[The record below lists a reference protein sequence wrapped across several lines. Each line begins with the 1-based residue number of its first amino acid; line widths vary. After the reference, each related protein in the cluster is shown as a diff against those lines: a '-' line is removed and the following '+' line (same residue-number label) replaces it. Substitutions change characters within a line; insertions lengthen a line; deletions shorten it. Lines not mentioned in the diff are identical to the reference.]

1 MTFVPMQMA
10 YADSAF
16 SGGNGTMD
24 DPYLITSANDFK
36 QLATEV
42 NGGNNYSNTY
52 FKIPETVTETI
63 ELSTDDGYVPIG
75 NDTNQFEGTFDGGNH
90 TINLNLT
97 GERLVGLFGEGEEN
111 SNLCNIRTTGSVSM
125 TGYYAGGIVAN
136 MYGNVVNC
144 HNEASVTGYY
154 HVGGIVGISDN
165 SKYIINC
172 SNSGAIVG
180 NMNVGGIVGN
190 ISTLKVINCLNTGTV
205 QGSSCGGIAGYSG
218 LYSKIYNCINN
229 GLVTKKSDGNYIGG
243 LFGEKNGNNDAFGNC
258 YYNGTINSEI
268 GDFGRLTNNSEHYT
282 VRDFAKTSE
291 EIVSEDVLMSLNLY
305 ARANKPNDTQLLYWK
320 AENGIPVLTEE
331 EPVFPYTITNNQPNY
346 ITVAAN
352 AMADTSVEIKTD
364 KIPAYL
370 KLTKITVNDNE
381 IKANSDGKYIFT
393 MPKNDVTVDA
403 DFEFMLEKDSYDNYI
418 VSTDEELL
426 VLSKAV
432 NDGYEAGNVVLTA
445 DVTASTE
452 NGFEP
457 IGTNDNPYKG
467 NFNGKGHTVTLDITS
482 GTKYNSTVATGL
494 FGITSDAYIG
504 NLVIKGSVDGGDDT
518 SSYTG
523 ALVGIMKSK
532 RDLYNVYSEV
542 SVSGSGFVGGFIGY
556 AQGGVTFRNAV
567 NNGTVVQK
575 NTADDKKLV
584 GTFVGIGNYNYDT
597 AYYNSEKNSGVFCA
611 GYDND
616 ENKVT
621 TNIGSDIAKTTEELF
636 SDSTMDAL
644 NVNAQRREYMYWD
657 FVTENEIQTAKIVEK
672 CPVPVYEIYH
682 IYDEDI
688 IQTSAD
694 YSRAGKTIEVEVD
707 LYNDY
712 SNLINSVKE
721 IKVTDSKGKSIK
733 VTKTSDN
740 TYEFTMPKSQVNIQ
754 AICDYN
760 LTTDSEGVY
769 YISDADDLVAFA
781 RIVEAGQTDA
791 NAKVVAKSIN
801 YRDYSGYWAYSNVGL
816 IGKNAPYT
824 GTFDGNGAE
833 ITADCILFAET
844 DGAVI
849 KNVNINSH
857 VYNEKSAGI
866 VQVANNTS
874 IDNCDVYISLNYGIC
889 GGIAAEAYNSTITN
903 CCVTATGYIYE
914 FGGIVYSTSGNT
926 VIANC
931 VLKNSGVNVTSLY
944 GGIVGEACGKTEIY
958 NCANSDIFNS
968 RRSGGIVSYAE
979 MSGLTLENNMYY
991 EENDCYDV
999 YYDIEKDECISK
1011 MVDKDSTVSEQDA
1024 DGLYIPAKLN
1034 EYVRANPNQVKGTTL
1049 KTWGIDYNNEPSFA
1063 NNKNPELYLIKQSGV
1078 KADTLINGDYARGA
1092 LPGNKVTICGIAD
1105 SAVVAV
1111 TDVNGNDIKL
1121 TKNEDGYE
1129 FTMPKCDVTLSAVLD
1144 TGINETTVI
1153 DGKTYVVVKN
1163 ASDFVKAVKSIAD
1176 GNSELNVYIAENINL
1191 TAEELAEYPI
1201 YTDEMKQSYNGI
1213 FDGAGHTI
1221 TFDGLKQ
1228 SMLYYI
1234 GSEGIIKNI
1243 TVDGTISSIKSDSSD
1258 ETSVTE
1264 SIASGIAMAN
1274 NGQIVNCI
1282 NKADI
1287 SGIKAS
1293 GITIL
1298 NNGIVYNCMNKG
1310 DITGLKL
1317 AGAITCSNSSM
1328 VIIASNEGKII
1339 NQNENPSWNNM
1350 TGNDDDNG
1358 LLVQDFSSETDSSN
1372 KIEFAAT
1379 ANAIA
1384 EQIQLSDNLE
1394 FKISEDALKWSVSKT
1409 ELVFADDENIPY
1421 YMFLNNG
1428 VEQPYKQGETV
1439 EFTVD
1444 TSSFEEDLVISDITL
1459 KSQTGD
1465 LKIKVSPVEGK
1476 KDTFTFTMPNV
1487 MCRLVVKTEVK
1498 GIEKD
1503 EDGYCLVGTLDDLN
1517 KVKQTIDLGNNDINI
1532 KLTNNIVRYD
1542 GNPIGEY
1549 NGTFDGNGHSIT
1561 LAMND
1566 ESNDYQHYGLFEK
1579 LDTDAVVKNLTIN
1592 GSIKANVNYV
1602 GAVAGLCDGAIIN
1615 CVNNATVTNA
1625 LKDGVTG
1632 GIIGQNM
1639 LQKSPILI
1647 SNCVNNGEVNGYN
1660 VGGIIGY
1667 SAGYIY
1673 NFSKITDCVNNGKL
1687 NAENNGAGIIVV
1699 GSHCMVT
1706 NCVNNANINA
1716 NKNTGG
1722 IIGVV
1727 QYGTK
1732 AEIINCANNGSV
1744 VSKETAAGI
1753 ATTYGAITVKNCL
1766 NSGNVSGSLAS
1777 YAIAYCNNYYDD
1789 SINDFMILNS
1799 FYVQTNDVNTE
1810 IESSN
1815 IVIKNDLS
1823 KAVSESDI
1831 SSGYVAA
1838 MLNNGVTDGLNYWNV
1853 KNSNVVFADDESD
1866 LYYAIEIAPN
1876 ITGGTVTADKQ
1887 FAKAGETVTLTVTPE
1902 TEGKSAIIT
1911 GVELDENNS
1920 FVMPD
1925 RGVKI
1930 NAVFGDTFTGTEKND
1945 VIELEKNVEMDEIK
1959 LADYVKFENDAISR
1973 DFTFTL
1979 ADGNVLPDGLKLS
1992 YARISGTPKKAGTY
2006 TVVFDVTD
2014 NGSDMISSMALEPNK
2029 ALSNA
2034 QLTLTF
2040 RIAKIDEIEP
2050 IGKYKD
2056 KIDIKEKI
2064 TDENVVLTITPTD
2077 GTIDKIAT
2085 SKLYVAEYDGEG
2097 QLIGIKLGENQNVDG
2112 KLIITAESPKTDNF
2126 KLMLWDKTNN
2136 PIINAISDIH

>member
-1 MTFVPMQMA
+1 MA
-10 YADSAF
+10 
-16 SGGNGTMD
+16 
-24 DPYLITSANDFK
+24 K
-36 QLATEV
+36 
-42 NGGNNYSNTY
+42 
-52 FKIPETVTETI
+52 
-63 ELSTDDGYVPIG
+63 
-75 NDTNQFEGTFDGGNH
+75 
-90 TINLNLT
+90 
-97 GERLVGLFGEGEEN
+97 
-111 SNLCNIRTTGSVSM
+111 
-125 TGYYAGGIVAN
+125 
-136 MYGNVVNC
+136 
-144 HNEASVTGYY
+144 
-154 HVGGIVGISDN
+154 
-165 SKYIINC
+165 
-172 SNSGAIVG
+172 
-180 NMNVGGIVGN
+180 
-190 ISTLKVINCLNTGTV
+190 
-205 QGSSCGGIAGYSG
+205 
-218 LYSKIYNCINN
+218 
-229 GLVTKKSDGNYIGG
+229 
-243 LFGEKNGNNDAFGNC
+243 KNGNNDAFGNC

-305 ARANKPNDTQLLYWK
+305 ARANKPNNTQLLYWK

-426 VLSKAV
+426 ILSKAV

-575 NTADDKKLV
+575 NTADDKKSV

-721 IKVTDSKGKSIK
+721 IKVTDSKGKSVK

-740 TYEFTMPKSQVNIQ
+740 TYEFTMPK
-754 AICDYN
+754 
-760 LTTDSEGVY
+760 
-769 YISDADDLVAFA
+769 
-781 RIVEAGQTDA
+781 
-791 NAKVVAKSIN
+791 
-801 YRDYSGYWAYSNVGL
+801 
-816 IGKNAPYT
+816 
-824 GTFDGNGAE
+824 
-833 ITADCILFAET
+833 
-844 DGAVI
+844 
-849 KNVNINSH
+849 
-857 VYNEKSAGI
+857 
-866 VQVANNTS
+866 
-874 IDNCDVYISLNYGIC
+874 
-889 GGIAAEAYNSTITN
+889 
-903 CCVTATGYIYE
+903 
-914 FGGIVYSTSGNT
+914 
-926 VIANC
+926 
-931 VLKNSGVNVTSLY
+931 
-944 GGIVGEACGKTEIY
+944 
-958 NCANSDIFNS
+958 
-968 RRSGGIVSYAE
+968 
-979 MSGLTLENNMYY
+979 
-991 EENDCYDV
+991 
-999 YYDIEKDECISK
+999 
-1011 MVDKDSTVSEQDA
+1011 
-1024 DGLYIPAKLN
+1024 
-1034 EYVRANPNQVKGTTL
+1034 
-1049 KTWGIDYNNEPSFA
+1049 
-1063 NNKNPELYLIKQSGV
+1063 
-1078 KADTLINGDYARGA
+1078 
-1092 LPGNKVTICGIAD
+1092 
-1105 SAVVAV
+1105 
-1111 TDVNGNDIKL
+1111 
-1121 TKNEDGYE
+1121 
-1129 FTMPKCDVTLSAVLD
+1129 CDVTVSAVLD
-1144 TGINETTVI
+1144 TGISETTVI

-1191 TAEELAEYPI
+1191 TAEGLAEYPI

-1258 ETSVTE
+1258 ESSVTE
-1264 SIASGIAMAN
+1264 SMASGIAMAN

-1339 NQNENPSWNNM
+1339 NQNENSSWNNM

-1428 VEQPYKQGETV
+1428 VEEPYKQGETV

-1459 KSQTGD
+1459 EGQAGN

-1532 KLTNNIVRYD
+1532 KLTNNIVGYD

-1592 GSIKANVNYV
+1592 GSIKANANYV

-1632 GIIGQNM
+1632 GFIGQNL

-1667 SAGYIY
+1667 SAGYTY
-1673 NFSKITDCVNNGKL
+1673 NFSKITDCVNNGKV

-1716 NKNTGG
+1716 NKNAGG

-1766 NSGNVSGSLAS
+1766 NSGNISGSLAS

-1810 IESSN
+1810 TESSN

-1959 LADYVKFENDAISR
+1959 LADYVKFENDTISR

-2014 NGSDMISSMALEPNK
+2014 NGADMISSMALEPNK

>member
-1 MTFVPMQMA
+1 
-10 YADSAF
+10 
-16 SGGNGTMD
+16 
-24 DPYLITSANDFK
+24 
-36 QLATEV
+36 
-42 NGGNNYSNTY
+42 
-52 FKIPETVTETI
+52 
-63 ELSTDDGYVPIG
+63 
-75 NDTNQFEGTFDGGNH
+75 
-90 TINLNLT
+90 
-97 GERLVGLFGEGEEN
+97 
-111 SNLCNIRTTGSVSM
+111 
-125 TGYYAGGIVAN
+125 
-136 MYGNVVNC
+136 
-144 HNEASVTGYY
+144 
-154 HVGGIVGISDN
+154 
-165 SKYIINC
+165 
-172 SNSGAIVG
+172 
-180 NMNVGGIVGN
+180 
-190 ISTLKVINCLNTGTV
+190 
-205 QGSSCGGIAGYSG
+205 
-218 LYSKIYNCINN
+218 
-229 GLVTKKSDGNYIGG
+229 
-243 LFGEKNGNNDAFGNC
+243 
-258 YYNGTINSEI
+258 
-268 GDFGRLTNNSEHYT
+268 
-282 VRDFAKTSE
+282 
-291 EIVSEDVLMSLNLY
+291 
-305 ARANKPNDTQLLYWK
+305 
-320 AENGIPVLTEE
+320 
-331 EPVFPYTITNNQPNY
+331 
-346 ITVAAN
+346 
-352 AMADTSVEIKTD
+352 
-364 KIPAYL
+364 
-370 KLTKITVNDNE
+370 
-381 IKANSDGKYIFT
+381 
-393 MPKNDVTVDA
+393 
-403 DFEFMLEKDSYDNYI
+403 
-418 VSTDEELL
+418 
-426 VLSKAV
+426 
-432 NDGYEAGNVVLTA
+432 
-445 DVTASTE
+445 
-452 NGFEP
+452 
-457 IGTNDNPYKG
+457 
-467 NFNGKGHTVTLDITS
+467 
-482 GTKYNSTVATGL
+482 
-494 FGITSDAYIG
+494 
-504 NLVIKGSVDGGDDT
+504 
-518 SSYTG
+518 
-523 ALVGIMKSK
+523 
-532 RDLYNVYSEV
+532 
-542 SVSGSGFVGGFIGY
+542 
-556 AQGGVTFRNAV
+556 
-567 NNGTVVQK
+567 
-575 NTADDKKLV
+575 
-584 GTFVGIGNYNYDT
+584 
-597 AYYNSEKNSGVFCA
+597 
-611 GYDND
+611 
-616 ENKVT
+616 
-621 TNIGSDIAKTTEELF
+621 
-636 SDSTMDAL
+636 
-644 NVNAQRREYMYWD
+644 
-657 FVTENEIQTAKIVEK
+657 
-672 CPVPVYEIYH
+672 
-682 IYDEDI
+682 
-688 IQTSAD
+688 
-694 YSRAGKTIEVEVD
+694 
-707 LYNDY
+707 
-712 SNLINSVKE
+712 
-721 IKVTDSKGKSIK
+721 
-733 VTKTSDN
+733 
-740 TYEFTMPKSQVNIQ
+740 
-754 AICDYN
+754 
-760 LTTDSEGVY
+760 
-769 YISDADDLVAFA
+769 
-781 RIVEAGQTDA
+781 
-791 NAKVVAKSIN
+791 
-801 YRDYSGYWAYSNVGL
+801 
-816 IGKNAPYT
+816 
-824 GTFDGNGAE
+824 
-833 ITADCILFAET
+833 
-844 DGAVI
+844 
-849 KNVNINSH
+849 
-857 VYNEKSAGI
+857 
-866 VQVANNTS
+866 
-874 IDNCDVYISLNYGIC
+874 
-889 GGIAAEAYNSTITN
+889 
-903 CCVTATGYIYE
+903 
-914 FGGIVYSTSGNT
+914 
-926 VIANC
+926 
-931 VLKNSGVNVTSLY
+931 
-944 GGIVGEACGKTEIY
+944 
-958 NCANSDIFNS
+958 
-968 RRSGGIVSYAE
+968 
-979 MSGLTLENNMYY
+979 
-991 EENDCYDV
+991 
-999 YYDIEKDECISK
+999 
-1011 MVDKDSTVSEQDA
+1011 MVDKDSTVREQDA

-1034 EYVRANPNQVKGTTL
+1034 EYVRANPSQVKGTTL
-1049 KTWGIDYNNEPSFA
+1049 KTWGVDYNNEPCFA
-1063 NNKNPELYLIKQSGV
+1063 NNKNPEFYLIKQSGV

-1092 LPGNKVTICGIAD
+1092 LPGYKVTVCGIAD
-1105 SAVVAV
+1105 GAVVAV

-1121 TKNEDGYE
+1121 TTNENGYE
-1129 FTMPKCDVTLSAVLD
+1129 FTMPKCDVTVSTVLD
-1144 TGINETTVI
+1144 TGISETTVI

-1339 NQNENPSWNNM
+1339 NQNESSNWNNM

-1358 LLVQDFSSETDSSN
+1358 LLVQDFSSETDSSK

-1465 LKIKVSPVEGK
+1465 LKIKVSPVEEK

-1532 KLTNNIVRYD
+1532 KLTNNIVGYD

-1549 NGTFDGNGHSIT
+1549 NGTFDGNGHLIT

-1592 GSIKANVNYV
+1592 GSIKANANYV

-1632 GIIGQNM
+1632 GFIGQNL

-1647 SNCVNNGEVNGYN
+1647 SNCVNKGEVNGYN
-1660 VGGIIGY
+1660 V
-1667 SAGYIY
+1667 
-1673 NFSKITDCVNNGKL
+1673 
-1687 NAENNGAGIIVV
+1687 
-1699 GSHCMVT
+1699 
-1706 NCVNNANINA
+1706 
-1716 NKNTGG
+1716 GG

-1766 NSGNVSGSLAS
+1766 NSGNVSGSLVS

-1799 FYVQTNDVNTE
+1799 FYVQTTDVNTE

-1831 SSGYVAA
+1831 SSGCVTA
-1838 MLNNGVTDGLNYWNV
+1838 MLNNGVTDGLNYWDV
-1853 KNSNVVFADDESD
+1853 KNSKVVFADDESE

-1925 RGVKI
+1925 RGLKI

-2014 NGSDMISSMALEPNK
+2014 NGADMISSMALEPNK

-2050 IGKYKD
+2050 IGNYKD

-2097 QLIGIKLGENQNVDG
+2097 QLTGIKLGENQNVDG

>member
-1 MTFVPMQMA
+1 MA
-10 YADSAF
+10 
-16 SGGNGTMD
+16 
-24 DPYLITSANDFK
+24 K
-36 QLATEV
+36 
-42 NGGNNYSNTY
+42 
-52 FKIPETVTETI
+52 
-63 ELSTDDGYVPIG
+63 
-75 NDTNQFEGTFDGGNH
+75 
-90 TINLNLT
+90 
-97 GERLVGLFGEGEEN
+97 
-111 SNLCNIRTTGSVSM
+111 
-125 TGYYAGGIVAN
+125 
-136 MYGNVVNC
+136 
-144 HNEASVTGYY
+144 
-154 HVGGIVGISDN
+154 
-165 SKYIINC
+165 
-172 SNSGAIVG
+172 
-180 NMNVGGIVGN
+180 
-190 ISTLKVINCLNTGTV
+190 
-205 QGSSCGGIAGYSG
+205 
-218 LYSKIYNCINN
+218 
-229 GLVTKKSDGNYIGG
+229 
-243 LFGEKNGNNDAFGNC
+243 KNGNNDAFGNC

-426 VLSKAV
+426 ILSKAV

-575 NTADDKKLV
+575 NTADDKKSV

-721 IKVTDSKGKSIK
+721 IKVTDSKGKSVK

-740 TYEFTMPKSQVNIQ
+740 TYEFTMPK
-754 AICDYN
+754 
-760 LTTDSEGVY
+760 
-769 YISDADDLVAFA
+769 
-781 RIVEAGQTDA
+781 
-791 NAKVVAKSIN
+791 
-801 YRDYSGYWAYSNVGL
+801 
-816 IGKNAPYT
+816 
-824 GTFDGNGAE
+824 
-833 ITADCILFAET
+833 
-844 DGAVI
+844 
-849 KNVNINSH
+849 
-857 VYNEKSAGI
+857 
-866 VQVANNTS
+866 
-874 IDNCDVYISLNYGIC
+874 
-889 GGIAAEAYNSTITN
+889 
-903 CCVTATGYIYE
+903 
-914 FGGIVYSTSGNT
+914 
-926 VIANC
+926 
-931 VLKNSGVNVTSLY
+931 
-944 GGIVGEACGKTEIY
+944 
-958 NCANSDIFNS
+958 
-968 RRSGGIVSYAE
+968 
-979 MSGLTLENNMYY
+979 
-991 EENDCYDV
+991 
-999 YYDIEKDECISK
+999 
-1011 MVDKDSTVSEQDA
+1011 
-1024 DGLYIPAKLN
+1024 
-1034 EYVRANPNQVKGTTL
+1034 
-1049 KTWGIDYNNEPSFA
+1049 
-1063 NNKNPELYLIKQSGV
+1063 
-1078 KADTLINGDYARGA
+1078 
-1092 LPGNKVTICGIAD
+1092 
-1105 SAVVAV
+1105 
-1111 TDVNGNDIKL
+1111 
-1121 TKNEDGYE
+1121 
-1129 FTMPKCDVTLSAVLD
+1129 CDVTVSAVLD
-1144 TGINETTVI
+1144 TGISETTVI

-1191 TAEELAEYPI
+1191 TAEGLAEYPI

-1339 NQNENPSWNNM
+1339 NQNENSSWNNM

-1428 VEQPYKQGETV
+1428 VEEPYKQGETV

-1459 KSQTGD
+1459 EGQAGN

-1532 KLTNNIVRYD
+1532 KLTNNIVGYD

-1592 GSIKANVNYV
+1592 GSIKANANYV

-1632 GIIGQNM
+1632 GFIGQNL

-1667 SAGYIY
+1667 SAGYTY

-1716 NKNTGG
+1716 NKNAGG

-1766 NSGNVSGSLAS
+1766 NSGNISGSLAS

-1810 IESSN
+1810 TESSN

-1959 LADYVKFENDAISR
+1959 LADYVKFENDTISR

-2014 NGSDMISSMALEPNK
+2014 NGADMISSMALEPNK

>member
-1 MTFVPMQMA
+1 MA
-10 YADSAF
+10 
-16 SGGNGTMD
+16 
-24 DPYLITSANDFK
+24 K
-36 QLATEV
+36 
-42 NGGNNYSNTY
+42 
-52 FKIPETVTETI
+52 
-63 ELSTDDGYVPIG
+63 
-75 NDTNQFEGTFDGGNH
+75 
-90 TINLNLT
+90 
-97 GERLVGLFGEGEEN
+97 
-111 SNLCNIRTTGSVSM
+111 
-125 TGYYAGGIVAN
+125 
-136 MYGNVVNC
+136 
-144 HNEASVTGYY
+144 
-154 HVGGIVGISDN
+154 
-165 SKYIINC
+165 
-172 SNSGAIVG
+172 
-180 NMNVGGIVGN
+180 
-190 ISTLKVINCLNTGTV
+190 
-205 QGSSCGGIAGYSG
+205 
-218 LYSKIYNCINN
+218 
-229 GLVTKKSDGNYIGG
+229 
-243 LFGEKNGNNDAFGNC
+243 KNGNNDAFGNC

-426 VLSKAV
+426 ILSKAV

-575 NTADDKKLV
+575 NTADDKKSV

-721 IKVTDSKGKSIK
+721 IKVTDSKGKSVK

-740 TYEFTMPKSQVNIQ
+740 TYEFTMPK
-754 AICDYN
+754 
-760 LTTDSEGVY
+760 
-769 YISDADDLVAFA
+769 
-781 RIVEAGQTDA
+781 
-791 NAKVVAKSIN
+791 
-801 YRDYSGYWAYSNVGL
+801 
-816 IGKNAPYT
+816 
-824 GTFDGNGAE
+824 
-833 ITADCILFAET
+833 
-844 DGAVI
+844 
-849 KNVNINSH
+849 
-857 VYNEKSAGI
+857 
-866 VQVANNTS
+866 
-874 IDNCDVYISLNYGIC
+874 
-889 GGIAAEAYNSTITN
+889 
-903 CCVTATGYIYE
+903 
-914 FGGIVYSTSGNT
+914 
-926 VIANC
+926 
-931 VLKNSGVNVTSLY
+931 
-944 GGIVGEACGKTEIY
+944 
-958 NCANSDIFNS
+958 
-968 RRSGGIVSYAE
+968 
-979 MSGLTLENNMYY
+979 
-991 EENDCYDV
+991 
-999 YYDIEKDECISK
+999 
-1011 MVDKDSTVSEQDA
+1011 
-1024 DGLYIPAKLN
+1024 
-1034 EYVRANPNQVKGTTL
+1034 
-1049 KTWGIDYNNEPSFA
+1049 
-1063 NNKNPELYLIKQSGV
+1063 
-1078 KADTLINGDYARGA
+1078 
-1092 LPGNKVTICGIAD
+1092 
-1105 SAVVAV
+1105 
-1111 TDVNGNDIKL
+1111 
-1121 TKNEDGYE
+1121 
-1129 FTMPKCDVTLSAVLD
+1129 CDVTVSAVLD
-1144 TGINETTVI
+1144 TGISETTVI

-1191 TAEELAEYPI
+1191 TAEGLAEYPI

-1339 NQNENPSWNNM
+1339 NQNENSSWNNM
-1350 TGNDDDNG
+1350 TGGDDDNG

-1409 ELVFADDENIPY
+1409 ELVFADDENVPY

-1444 TSSFEEDLVISDITL
+1444 TSSFEEDFAISDITL

-1532 KLTNNIVRYD
+1532 KLTNNIVGYD

-1592 GSIKANVNYV
+1592 GSIKANANYV

-1667 SAGYIY
+1667 SAGYTY

-1753 ATTYGAITVKNCL
+1753 ATTYEAITVKNCL

-1810 IESSN
+1810 TESSN

-1838 MLNNGVTDGLNYWNV
+1838 MLNNGITDGLNYWDV
-1853 KNSNVVFADDESD
+1853 KNSKVVFADDESE
-1866 LYYAIEIAPN
+1866 LYYAIEITPN

>member
-1 MTFVPMQMA
+1 
-10 YADSAF
+10 
-16 SGGNGTMD
+16 
-24 DPYLITSANDFK
+24 
-36 QLATEV
+36 
-42 NGGNNYSNTY
+42 
-52 FKIPETVTETI
+52 
-63 ELSTDDGYVPIG
+63 
-75 NDTNQFEGTFDGGNH
+75 
-90 TINLNLT
+90 
-97 GERLVGLFGEGEEN
+97 
-111 SNLCNIRTTGSVSM
+111 
-125 TGYYAGGIVAN
+125 
-136 MYGNVVNC
+136 
-144 HNEASVTGYY
+144 
-154 HVGGIVGISDN
+154 
-165 SKYIINC
+165 
-172 SNSGAIVG
+172 
-180 NMNVGGIVGN
+180 
-190 ISTLKVINCLNTGTV
+190 
-205 QGSSCGGIAGYSG
+205 
-218 LYSKIYNCINN
+218 
-229 GLVTKKSDGNYIGG
+229 
-243 LFGEKNGNNDAFGNC
+243 
-258 YYNGTINSEI
+258 
-268 GDFGRLTNNSEHYT
+268 
-282 VRDFAKTSE
+282 
-291 EIVSEDVLMSLNLY
+291 MSLNLY

-426 VLSKAV
+426 ILSKAV

-575 NTADDKKLV
+575 NTADDKKSV

-721 IKVTDSKGKSIK
+721 IKVTDSKGKSVK

-740 TYEFTMPKSQVNIQ
+740 TYEFTMPK
-754 AICDYN
+754 
-760 LTTDSEGVY
+760 
-769 YISDADDLVAFA
+769 
-781 RIVEAGQTDA
+781 
-791 NAKVVAKSIN
+791 
-801 YRDYSGYWAYSNVGL
+801 
-816 IGKNAPYT
+816 
-824 GTFDGNGAE
+824 
-833 ITADCILFAET
+833 
-844 DGAVI
+844 
-849 KNVNINSH
+849 
-857 VYNEKSAGI
+857 
-866 VQVANNTS
+866 
-874 IDNCDVYISLNYGIC
+874 
-889 GGIAAEAYNSTITN
+889 
-903 CCVTATGYIYE
+903 
-914 FGGIVYSTSGNT
+914 
-926 VIANC
+926 
-931 VLKNSGVNVTSLY
+931 
-944 GGIVGEACGKTEIY
+944 
-958 NCANSDIFNS
+958 
-968 RRSGGIVSYAE
+968 
-979 MSGLTLENNMYY
+979 
-991 EENDCYDV
+991 
-999 YYDIEKDECISK
+999 
-1011 MVDKDSTVSEQDA
+1011 
-1024 DGLYIPAKLN
+1024 
-1034 EYVRANPNQVKGTTL
+1034 
-1049 KTWGIDYNNEPSFA
+1049 
-1063 NNKNPELYLIKQSGV
+1063 
-1078 KADTLINGDYARGA
+1078 
-1092 LPGNKVTICGIAD
+1092 
-1105 SAVVAV
+1105 
-1111 TDVNGNDIKL
+1111 
-1121 TKNEDGYE
+1121 
-1129 FTMPKCDVTLSAVLD
+1129 CDVTVSAVLD
-1144 TGINETTVI
+1144 TGISETTVI

-1258 ETSVTE
+1258 ETSVTA

-1339 NQNENPSWNNM
+1339 NQNENSSWNNM

-1444 TSSFEEDLVISDITL
+1444 TSSFEEDLVISNITL
-1459 KSQTGD
+1459 EGQAGN

-1503 EDGYCLVGTLDDLN
+1503 KDGYCLVGTLDDLN

-1532 KLTNNIVRYD
+1532 KLTNNIVGYD

-1592 GSIKANVNYV
+1592 GSIKVNANYV

-1632 GIIGQNM
+1632 GFIGQNM

-1647 SNCVNNGEVNGYN
+1647 SNCANNGEVNGYN

-1667 SAGYIY
+1667 SAGYTY
-1673 NFSKITDCVNNGKL
+1673 NFSKITDCVNNGKV

-1716 NKNTGG
+1716 NKNAGG

-1799 FYVQTNDVNTE
+1799 FYVQTTDVNTE

-1838 MLNNGVTDGLNYWNV
+1838 MLNNGVTDGLNYWDV
-1853 KNSNVVFADDESD
+1853 KNSKVVFADDESE
-1866 LYYAIEIAPN
+1866 LYYAIEITPN

-1887 FAKAGETVTLTVTPE
+1887 FAKAGEMVTLTVTPE

-1959 LADYVKFENDAISR
+1959 LADYVKFENDTISR

-2014 NGSDMISSMALEPNK
+2014 NGADMISSMALEPNK

-2112 KLIITAESPKTDNF
+2112 KLIITVESPKTDNF

>member
-1 MTFVPMQMA
+1 MA
-10 YADSAF
+10 
-16 SGGNGTMD
+16 
-24 DPYLITSANDFK
+24 K
-36 QLATEV
+36 
-42 NGGNNYSNTY
+42 
-52 FKIPETVTETI
+52 
-63 ELSTDDGYVPIG
+63 
-75 NDTNQFEGTFDGGNH
+75 
-90 TINLNLT
+90 
-97 GERLVGLFGEGEEN
+97 
-111 SNLCNIRTTGSVSM
+111 
-125 TGYYAGGIVAN
+125 
-136 MYGNVVNC
+136 
-144 HNEASVTGYY
+144 
-154 HVGGIVGISDN
+154 
-165 SKYIINC
+165 
-172 SNSGAIVG
+172 
-180 NMNVGGIVGN
+180 
-190 ISTLKVINCLNTGTV
+190 
-205 QGSSCGGIAGYSG
+205 
-218 LYSKIYNCINN
+218 
-229 GLVTKKSDGNYIGG
+229 
-243 LFGEKNGNNDAFGNC
+243 KNGNNDAFGNC

-426 VLSKAV
+426 ILSKAV

-575 NTADDKKLV
+575 NTADDKKSV

-721 IKVTDSKGKSIK
+721 IKVTDSKGKSVK

-740 TYEFTMPKSQVNIQ
+740 TYEFTMPK
-754 AICDYN
+754 
-760 LTTDSEGVY
+760 
-769 YISDADDLVAFA
+769 
-781 RIVEAGQTDA
+781 
-791 NAKVVAKSIN
+791 
-801 YRDYSGYWAYSNVGL
+801 
-816 IGKNAPYT
+816 
-824 GTFDGNGAE
+824 
-833 ITADCILFAET
+833 
-844 DGAVI
+844 
-849 KNVNINSH
+849 
-857 VYNEKSAGI
+857 
-866 VQVANNTS
+866 
-874 IDNCDVYISLNYGIC
+874 
-889 GGIAAEAYNSTITN
+889 
-903 CCVTATGYIYE
+903 
-914 FGGIVYSTSGNT
+914 
-926 VIANC
+926 
-931 VLKNSGVNVTSLY
+931 
-944 GGIVGEACGKTEIY
+944 
-958 NCANSDIFNS
+958 
-968 RRSGGIVSYAE
+968 
-979 MSGLTLENNMYY
+979 
-991 EENDCYDV
+991 
-999 YYDIEKDECISK
+999 
-1011 MVDKDSTVSEQDA
+1011 
-1024 DGLYIPAKLN
+1024 
-1034 EYVRANPNQVKGTTL
+1034 
-1049 KTWGIDYNNEPSFA
+1049 
-1063 NNKNPELYLIKQSGV
+1063 
-1078 KADTLINGDYARGA
+1078 
-1092 LPGNKVTICGIAD
+1092 
-1105 SAVVAV
+1105 
-1111 TDVNGNDIKL
+1111 
-1121 TKNEDGYE
+1121 
-1129 FTMPKCDVTLSAVLD
+1129 CDVTVSAVLD
-1144 TGINETTVI
+1144 TGISETTVI

-1191 TAEELAEYPI
+1191 TAEGLAEYPI

-1339 NQNENPSWNNM
+1339 NQNENSSWNNM
-1350 TGNDDDNG
+1350 TGGDDDNG

-1409 ELVFADDENIPY
+1409 ELVFADDENVPY

-1444 TSSFEEDLVISDITL
+1444 TSSFEEDFAISDITL

-1532 KLTNNIVRYD
+1532 KLTNNIVGYD

-1592 GSIKANVNYV
+1592 GSIKANANYV

-1667 SAGYIY
+1667 SAGYTY
-1673 NFSKITDCVNNGKL
+1673 NFSKITDCVNNGKV

-1716 NKNTGG
+1716 NKNAGG

-1766 NSGNVSGSLAS
+1766 NSGNISGSLAS

-1810 IESSN
+1810 TESSN

-1959 LADYVKFENDAISR
+1959 LADYVKFENDTISR

-2014 NGSDMISSMALEPNK
+2014 NGADMISSMALEPNK

>member
-1 MTFVPMQMA
+1 MA
-10 YADSAF
+10 
-16 SGGNGTMD
+16 
-24 DPYLITSANDFK
+24 K
-36 QLATEV
+36 
-42 NGGNNYSNTY
+42 
-52 FKIPETVTETI
+52 
-63 ELSTDDGYVPIG
+63 
-75 NDTNQFEGTFDGGNH
+75 
-90 TINLNLT
+90 
-97 GERLVGLFGEGEEN
+97 
-111 SNLCNIRTTGSVSM
+111 
-125 TGYYAGGIVAN
+125 
-136 MYGNVVNC
+136 
-144 HNEASVTGYY
+144 
-154 HVGGIVGISDN
+154 
-165 SKYIINC
+165 
-172 SNSGAIVG
+172 
-180 NMNVGGIVGN
+180 
-190 ISTLKVINCLNTGTV
+190 
-205 QGSSCGGIAGYSG
+205 
-218 LYSKIYNCINN
+218 
-229 GLVTKKSDGNYIGG
+229 
-243 LFGEKNGNNDAFGNC
+243 KNGNNDAFGNC

-426 VLSKAV
+426 ILSKAV

-575 NTADDKKLV
+575 NTADDKKSV

-721 IKVTDSKGKSIK
+721 IKVTDSKGKSVK

-740 TYEFTMPKSQVNIQ
+740 TYEFTMPK
-754 AICDYN
+754 
-760 LTTDSEGVY
+760 
-769 YISDADDLVAFA
+769 
-781 RIVEAGQTDA
+781 
-791 NAKVVAKSIN
+791 
-801 YRDYSGYWAYSNVGL
+801 
-816 IGKNAPYT
+816 
-824 GTFDGNGAE
+824 
-833 ITADCILFAET
+833 
-844 DGAVI
+844 
-849 KNVNINSH
+849 
-857 VYNEKSAGI
+857 
-866 VQVANNTS
+866 
-874 IDNCDVYISLNYGIC
+874 
-889 GGIAAEAYNSTITN
+889 
-903 CCVTATGYIYE
+903 
-914 FGGIVYSTSGNT
+914 
-926 VIANC
+926 
-931 VLKNSGVNVTSLY
+931 
-944 GGIVGEACGKTEIY
+944 
-958 NCANSDIFNS
+958 
-968 RRSGGIVSYAE
+968 
-979 MSGLTLENNMYY
+979 
-991 EENDCYDV
+991 
-999 YYDIEKDECISK
+999 
-1011 MVDKDSTVSEQDA
+1011 
-1024 DGLYIPAKLN
+1024 
-1034 EYVRANPNQVKGTTL
+1034 
-1049 KTWGIDYNNEPSFA
+1049 
-1063 NNKNPELYLIKQSGV
+1063 
-1078 KADTLINGDYARGA
+1078 
-1092 LPGNKVTICGIAD
+1092 
-1105 SAVVAV
+1105 
-1111 TDVNGNDIKL
+1111 
-1121 TKNEDGYE
+1121 
-1129 FTMPKCDVTLSAVLD
+1129 CDVTVSAVLD
-1144 TGINETTVI
+1144 TGISETTVI

-1176 GNSELNVYIAENINL
+1176 GNSELNVYIAENIKL
-1191 TAEELAEYPI
+1191 MAEKLAEYPI

-1258 ETSVTE
+1258 ESSVTE
-1264 SIASGIAMAN
+1264 SMASGIAMAN

-1339 NQNENPSWNNM
+1339 NQNENSSWNNM

-1428 VEQPYKQGETV
+1428 VEEPYKQGETV

-1459 KSQTGD
+1459 EGQAGN

-1532 KLTNNIVRYD
+1532 KLTNNIVGYD

-1592 GSIKANVNYV
+1592 GSIKANANYV

-1632 GIIGQNM
+1632 GFIGQNL

-1667 SAGYIY
+1667 SAGYTY
-1673 NFSKITDCVNNGKL
+1673 NFSKITDCVNNGKV

-1716 NKNTGG
+1716 NKNAGG

-1766 NSGNVSGSLAS
+1766 NSGNISGSLAS

-1810 IESSN
+1810 TESSN

-1838 MLNNGVTDGLNYWNV
+1838 MLNNGVTDGLNY
-1853 KNSNVVFADDESD
+1853 
-1866 LYYAIEIAPN
+1866 
-1876 ITGGTVTADKQ
+1876 
-1887 FAKAGETVTLTVTPE
+1887 
-1902 TEGKSAIIT
+1902 
-1911 GVELDENNS
+1911 
-1920 FVMPD
+1920 
-1925 RGVKI
+1925 
-1930 NAVFGDTFTGTEKND
+1930 
-1945 VIELEKNVEMDEIK
+1945 
-1959 LADYVKFENDAISR
+1959 
-1973 DFTFTL
+1973 
-1979 ADGNVLPDGLKLS
+1979 
-1992 YARISGTPKKAGTY
+1992 
-2006 TVVFDVTD
+2006 
-2014 NGSDMISSMALEPNK
+2014 
-2029 ALSNA
+2029 
-2034 QLTLTF
+2034 
-2040 RIAKIDEIEP
+2040 
-2050 IGKYKD
+2050 
-2056 KIDIKEKI
+2056 
-2064 TDENVVLTITPTD
+2064 
-2077 GTIDKIAT
+2077 
-2085 SKLYVAEYDGEG
+2085 
-2097 QLIGIKLGENQNVDG
+2097 
-2112 KLIITAESPKTDNF
+2112 
-2126 KLMLWDKTNN
+2126 
-2136 PIINAISDIH
+2136 

>member
-1 MTFVPMQMA
+1 MA
-10 YADSAF
+10 
-16 SGGNGTMD
+16 
-24 DPYLITSANDFK
+24 K
-36 QLATEV
+36 
-42 NGGNNYSNTY
+42 
-52 FKIPETVTETI
+52 
-63 ELSTDDGYVPIG
+63 
-75 NDTNQFEGTFDGGNH
+75 
-90 TINLNLT
+90 
-97 GERLVGLFGEGEEN
+97 
-111 SNLCNIRTTGSVSM
+111 
-125 TGYYAGGIVAN
+125 
-136 MYGNVVNC
+136 
-144 HNEASVTGYY
+144 
-154 HVGGIVGISDN
+154 
-165 SKYIINC
+165 
-172 SNSGAIVG
+172 
-180 NMNVGGIVGN
+180 
-190 ISTLKVINCLNTGTV
+190 
-205 QGSSCGGIAGYSG
+205 
-218 LYSKIYNCINN
+218 
-229 GLVTKKSDGNYIGG
+229 
-243 LFGEKNGNNDAFGNC
+243 KNGNNDAFGNC

-426 VLSKAV
+426 ILSKAV

-575 NTADDKKLV
+575 NTADDKKSV

-721 IKVTDSKGKSIK
+721 IKVTDSKGKSVK

-740 TYEFTMPKSQVNIQ
+740 TYEFTMPK
-754 AICDYN
+754 
-760 LTTDSEGVY
+760 
-769 YISDADDLVAFA
+769 
-781 RIVEAGQTDA
+781 
-791 NAKVVAKSIN
+791 
-801 YRDYSGYWAYSNVGL
+801 
-816 IGKNAPYT
+816 
-824 GTFDGNGAE
+824 
-833 ITADCILFAET
+833 
-844 DGAVI
+844 
-849 KNVNINSH
+849 
-857 VYNEKSAGI
+857 
-866 VQVANNTS
+866 
-874 IDNCDVYISLNYGIC
+874 
-889 GGIAAEAYNSTITN
+889 
-903 CCVTATGYIYE
+903 
-914 FGGIVYSTSGNT
+914 
-926 VIANC
+926 
-931 VLKNSGVNVTSLY
+931 
-944 GGIVGEACGKTEIY
+944 
-958 NCANSDIFNS
+958 
-968 RRSGGIVSYAE
+968 
-979 MSGLTLENNMYY
+979 
-991 EENDCYDV
+991 
-999 YYDIEKDECISK
+999 
-1011 MVDKDSTVSEQDA
+1011 
-1024 DGLYIPAKLN
+1024 
-1034 EYVRANPNQVKGTTL
+1034 
-1049 KTWGIDYNNEPSFA
+1049 
-1063 NNKNPELYLIKQSGV
+1063 
-1078 KADTLINGDYARGA
+1078 
-1092 LPGNKVTICGIAD
+1092 
-1105 SAVVAV
+1105 
-1111 TDVNGNDIKL
+1111 
-1121 TKNEDGYE
+1121 
-1129 FTMPKCDVTLSAVLD
+1129 CDVTVSAVLD
-1144 TGINETTVI
+1144 TGISETTVI

-1191 TAEELAEYPI
+1191 TAEGLAEYPI

-1258 ETSVTE
+1258 ESSVTE
-1264 SIASGIAMAN
+1264 SMASGIAMAN

-1339 NQNENPSWNNM
+1339 NQNENSSWNNM

-1428 VEQPYKQGETV
+1428 VEEPYKQGETV

-1459 KSQTGD
+1459 EGQAGN

-1532 KLTNNIVRYD
+1532 KLTNNIVGYD

-1592 GSIKANVNYV
+1592 GSIKANANYV

-1632 GIIGQNM
+1632 GFIGQNL

-1667 SAGYIY
+1667 SAGYTY
-1673 NFSKITDCVNNGKL
+1673 NFSKITDCVNNGKV

-1716 NKNTGG
+1716 NKNAGG

-1766 NSGNVSGSLAS
+1766 NSGNISGSLAS

-1810 IESSN
+1810 TESSN

-1959 LADYVKFENDAISR
+1959 LADYVKFENDTISR

-2014 NGSDMISSMALEPNK
+2014 NGADMISSMALEPNK

>member
-1 MTFVPMQMA
+1 MA
-10 YADSAF
+10 
-16 SGGNGTMD
+16 
-24 DPYLITSANDFK
+24 K
-36 QLATEV
+36 
-42 NGGNNYSNTY
+42 
-52 FKIPETVTETI
+52 
-63 ELSTDDGYVPIG
+63 
-75 NDTNQFEGTFDGGNH
+75 
-90 TINLNLT
+90 
-97 GERLVGLFGEGEEN
+97 
-111 SNLCNIRTTGSVSM
+111 
-125 TGYYAGGIVAN
+125 
-136 MYGNVVNC
+136 
-144 HNEASVTGYY
+144 
-154 HVGGIVGISDN
+154 
-165 SKYIINC
+165 
-172 SNSGAIVG
+172 
-180 NMNVGGIVGN
+180 
-190 ISTLKVINCLNTGTV
+190 
-205 QGSSCGGIAGYSG
+205 
-218 LYSKIYNCINN
+218 
-229 GLVTKKSDGNYIGG
+229 
-243 LFGEKNGNNDAFGNC
+243 KNGNNDAFGNC

-426 VLSKAV
+426 ILSKAV

-575 NTADDKKLV
+575 NTADDKKSV

-721 IKVTDSKGKSIK
+721 IKVTDSKGKSVK

-740 TYEFTMPKSQVNIQ
+740 TYEFTMPK
-754 AICDYN
+754 
-760 LTTDSEGVY
+760 
-769 YISDADDLVAFA
+769 
-781 RIVEAGQTDA
+781 
-791 NAKVVAKSIN
+791 
-801 YRDYSGYWAYSNVGL
+801 
-816 IGKNAPYT
+816 
-824 GTFDGNGAE
+824 
-833 ITADCILFAET
+833 
-844 DGAVI
+844 
-849 KNVNINSH
+849 
-857 VYNEKSAGI
+857 
-866 VQVANNTS
+866 
-874 IDNCDVYISLNYGIC
+874 
-889 GGIAAEAYNSTITN
+889 
-903 CCVTATGYIYE
+903 
-914 FGGIVYSTSGNT
+914 
-926 VIANC
+926 
-931 VLKNSGVNVTSLY
+931 
-944 GGIVGEACGKTEIY
+944 
-958 NCANSDIFNS
+958 
-968 RRSGGIVSYAE
+968 
-979 MSGLTLENNMYY
+979 
-991 EENDCYDV
+991 
-999 YYDIEKDECISK
+999 
-1011 MVDKDSTVSEQDA
+1011 
-1024 DGLYIPAKLN
+1024 
-1034 EYVRANPNQVKGTTL
+1034 
-1049 KTWGIDYNNEPSFA
+1049 
-1063 NNKNPELYLIKQSGV
+1063 
-1078 KADTLINGDYARGA
+1078 
-1092 LPGNKVTICGIAD
+1092 
-1105 SAVVAV
+1105 
-1111 TDVNGNDIKL
+1111 
-1121 TKNEDGYE
+1121 
-1129 FTMPKCDVTLSAVLD
+1129 CDVTVSAVLD
-1144 TGINETTVI
+1144 TGISETTVI

-1191 TAEELAEYPI
+1191 TAEGLAEYPI

-1258 ETSVTE
+1258 EPSVTE
-1264 SIASGIAMAN
+1264 SMASGIAMAN

-1339 NQNENPSWNNM
+1339 NQNENSSWNNM

-1428 VEQPYKQGETV
+1428 VEEPYKQGETV

-1459 KSQTGD
+1459 EGQAGN

-1532 KLTNNIVRYD
+1532 KLTNNIVGYD

-1592 GSIKANVNYV
+1592 GSIKANANYV

-1632 GIIGQNM
+1632 GFIGQNL

-1667 SAGYIY
+1667 SAGYTY
-1673 NFSKITDCVNNGKL
+1673 NFSKITDCVNNGKV

-1716 NKNTGG
+1716 NKNAGG

-1766 NSGNVSGSLAS
+1766 NSGNISGSLAS

-1810 IESSN
+1810 TESSN

-1959 LADYVKFENDAISR
+1959 LADYVKFENDTISR

-2014 NGSDMISSMALEPNK
+2014 NGADMISSMALEPNK

>member
-1 MTFVPMQMA
+1 MA
-10 YADSAF
+10 
-16 SGGNGTMD
+16 
-24 DPYLITSANDFK
+24 K
-36 QLATEV
+36 
-42 NGGNNYSNTY
+42 
-52 FKIPETVTETI
+52 
-63 ELSTDDGYVPIG
+63 
-75 NDTNQFEGTFDGGNH
+75 
-90 TINLNLT
+90 
-97 GERLVGLFGEGEEN
+97 
-111 SNLCNIRTTGSVSM
+111 
-125 TGYYAGGIVAN
+125 
-136 MYGNVVNC
+136 
-144 HNEASVTGYY
+144 
-154 HVGGIVGISDN
+154 
-165 SKYIINC
+165 
-172 SNSGAIVG
+172 
-180 NMNVGGIVGN
+180 
-190 ISTLKVINCLNTGTV
+190 
-205 QGSSCGGIAGYSG
+205 
-218 LYSKIYNCINN
+218 
-229 GLVTKKSDGNYIGG
+229 
-243 LFGEKNGNNDAFGNC
+243 KNGNNDAFGNC

-418 VSTDEELL
+418 VSSDEELL
-426 VLSKAV
+426 ILSKAV

-575 NTADDKKLV
+575 NTADDKKSV

-721 IKVTDSKGKSIK
+721 IKVTDSKGKSVK

-740 TYEFTMPKSQVNIQ
+740 TYEFTMPK
-754 AICDYN
+754 
-760 LTTDSEGVY
+760 
-769 YISDADDLVAFA
+769 
-781 RIVEAGQTDA
+781 
-791 NAKVVAKSIN
+791 
-801 YRDYSGYWAYSNVGL
+801 
-816 IGKNAPYT
+816 
-824 GTFDGNGAE
+824 
-833 ITADCILFAET
+833 
-844 DGAVI
+844 
-849 KNVNINSH
+849 
-857 VYNEKSAGI
+857 
-866 VQVANNTS
+866 
-874 IDNCDVYISLNYGIC
+874 
-889 GGIAAEAYNSTITN
+889 
-903 CCVTATGYIYE
+903 
-914 FGGIVYSTSGNT
+914 
-926 VIANC
+926 
-931 VLKNSGVNVTSLY
+931 
-944 GGIVGEACGKTEIY
+944 
-958 NCANSDIFNS
+958 
-968 RRSGGIVSYAE
+968 
-979 MSGLTLENNMYY
+979 
-991 EENDCYDV
+991 
-999 YYDIEKDECISK
+999 
-1011 MVDKDSTVSEQDA
+1011 
-1024 DGLYIPAKLN
+1024 
-1034 EYVRANPNQVKGTTL
+1034 
-1049 KTWGIDYNNEPSFA
+1049 
-1063 NNKNPELYLIKQSGV
+1063 
-1078 KADTLINGDYARGA
+1078 
-1092 LPGNKVTICGIAD
+1092 
-1105 SAVVAV
+1105 
-1111 TDVNGNDIKL
+1111 
-1121 TKNEDGYE
+1121 
-1129 FTMPKCDVTLSAVLD
+1129 CDVTVSAVLD
-1144 TGINETTVI
+1144 TGISETTVI

-1191 TAEELAEYPI
+1191 TAEGLAEYPI

-1339 NQNENPSWNNM
+1339 NQNENSSWNNM
-1350 TGNDDDNG
+1350 TGGDDDNG

-1409 ELVFADDENIPY
+1409 ELVFADDENVPY

-1444 TSSFEEDLVISDITL
+1444 TSSFEEDFAISDITL

-1532 KLTNNIVRYD
+1532 KLTNNIVGYD

-1592 GSIKANVNYV
+1592 GSIKANANYV

-1667 SAGYIY
+1667 SAGYTY
-1673 NFSKITDCVNNGKL
+1673 NFSKITDCVNNGKV

-1716 NKNTGG
+1716 NKNAGG

-1766 NSGNVSGSLAS
+1766 NSGNISGSLAS

-1810 IESSN
+1810 TESSN

-1959 LADYVKFENDAISR
+1959 LADYVKFENDTISR

-2014 NGSDMISSMALEPNK
+2014 NGADMISSMALEPNK

>member
-1 MTFVPMQMA
+1 MA
-10 YADSAF
+10 
-16 SGGNGTMD
+16 
-24 DPYLITSANDFK
+24 K
-36 QLATEV
+36 
-42 NGGNNYSNTY
+42 
-52 FKIPETVTETI
+52 
-63 ELSTDDGYVPIG
+63 
-75 NDTNQFEGTFDGGNH
+75 
-90 TINLNLT
+90 
-97 GERLVGLFGEGEEN
+97 
-111 SNLCNIRTTGSVSM
+111 
-125 TGYYAGGIVAN
+125 
-136 MYGNVVNC
+136 
-144 HNEASVTGYY
+144 
-154 HVGGIVGISDN
+154 
-165 SKYIINC
+165 
-172 SNSGAIVG
+172 
-180 NMNVGGIVGN
+180 
-190 ISTLKVINCLNTGTV
+190 
-205 QGSSCGGIAGYSG
+205 
-218 LYSKIYNCINN
+218 
-229 GLVTKKSDGNYIGG
+229 
-243 LFGEKNGNNDAFGNC
+243 KNGNNDAFGNC

-426 VLSKAV
+426 ILSKAV

-575 NTADDKKLV
+575 NTADDKKSV

-721 IKVTDSKGKSIK
+721 IKVTDSKGKSVK

-740 TYEFTMPKSQVNIQ
+740 TYEFTMPK
-754 AICDYN
+754 
-760 LTTDSEGVY
+760 
-769 YISDADDLVAFA
+769 
-781 RIVEAGQTDA
+781 
-791 NAKVVAKSIN
+791 
-801 YRDYSGYWAYSNVGL
+801 
-816 IGKNAPYT
+816 
-824 GTFDGNGAE
+824 
-833 ITADCILFAET
+833 
-844 DGAVI
+844 
-849 KNVNINSH
+849 
-857 VYNEKSAGI
+857 
-866 VQVANNTS
+866 
-874 IDNCDVYISLNYGIC
+874 
-889 GGIAAEAYNSTITN
+889 
-903 CCVTATGYIYE
+903 
-914 FGGIVYSTSGNT
+914 
-926 VIANC
+926 
-931 VLKNSGVNVTSLY
+931 
-944 GGIVGEACGKTEIY
+944 
-958 NCANSDIFNS
+958 
-968 RRSGGIVSYAE
+968 
-979 MSGLTLENNMYY
+979 
-991 EENDCYDV
+991 
-999 YYDIEKDECISK
+999 
-1011 MVDKDSTVSEQDA
+1011 
-1024 DGLYIPAKLN
+1024 
-1034 EYVRANPNQVKGTTL
+1034 
-1049 KTWGIDYNNEPSFA
+1049 
-1063 NNKNPELYLIKQSGV
+1063 
-1078 KADTLINGDYARGA
+1078 
-1092 LPGNKVTICGIAD
+1092 
-1105 SAVVAV
+1105 
-1111 TDVNGNDIKL
+1111 
-1121 TKNEDGYE
+1121 
-1129 FTMPKCDVTLSAVLD
+1129 CDVTVSAVLD
-1144 TGINETTVI
+1144 TGISETTVI

-1191 TAEELAEYPI
+1191 TAEGLAEYPI

-1258 ETSVTE
+1258 ESSVTE
-1264 SIASGIAMAN
+1264 SMASGIAMAN

-1339 NQNENPSWNNM
+1339 NQNENSSWNNM

-1428 VEQPYKQGETV
+1428 VEEPYKQGETV

-1459 KSQTGD
+1459 EGQAGN

-1532 KLTNNIVRYD
+1532 KLTNNIVGYD

-1592 GSIKANVNYV
+1592 GSIKANANYV
-1602 GAVAGLCDGAIIN
+1602 GAVAGLCDGAIRN

-1632 GIIGQNM
+1632 GFIGQNL

-1667 SAGYIY
+1667 SAGYTY
-1673 NFSKITDCVNNGKL
+1673 NFSKITDCVNNGKV

-1716 NKNTGG
+1716 NKNAGG

-1766 NSGNVSGSLAS
+1766 NSGNISGSLAS

-1810 IESSN
+1810 TESSN

-1959 LADYVKFENDAISR
+1959 LADYVKFENDTISR

-2014 NGSDMISSMALEPNK
+2014 NGADMISSMALEPNK

>member
-1 MTFVPMQMA
+1 MA
-10 YADSAF
+10 
-16 SGGNGTMD
+16 
-24 DPYLITSANDFK
+24 K
-36 QLATEV
+36 
-42 NGGNNYSNTY
+42 
-52 FKIPETVTETI
+52 
-63 ELSTDDGYVPIG
+63 
-75 NDTNQFEGTFDGGNH
+75 
-90 TINLNLT
+90 
-97 GERLVGLFGEGEEN
+97 
-111 SNLCNIRTTGSVSM
+111 
-125 TGYYAGGIVAN
+125 
-136 MYGNVVNC
+136 
-144 HNEASVTGYY
+144 
-154 HVGGIVGISDN
+154 
-165 SKYIINC
+165 
-172 SNSGAIVG
+172 
-180 NMNVGGIVGN
+180 
-190 ISTLKVINCLNTGTV
+190 
-205 QGSSCGGIAGYSG
+205 
-218 LYSKIYNCINN
+218 
-229 GLVTKKSDGNYIGG
+229 
-243 LFGEKNGNNDAFGNC
+243 KNGNNDAFGNC

-426 VLSKAV
+426 ILSKAV

-575 NTADDKKLV
+575 NTADDKKSV

-721 IKVTDSKGKSIK
+721 IKVTDSKGKSVK

-740 TYEFTMPKSQVNIQ
+740 TYEFTMPK
-754 AICDYN
+754 
-760 LTTDSEGVY
+760 
-769 YISDADDLVAFA
+769 
-781 RIVEAGQTDA
+781 
-791 NAKVVAKSIN
+791 
-801 YRDYSGYWAYSNVGL
+801 
-816 IGKNAPYT
+816 
-824 GTFDGNGAE
+824 
-833 ITADCILFAET
+833 
-844 DGAVI
+844 
-849 KNVNINSH
+849 
-857 VYNEKSAGI
+857 
-866 VQVANNTS
+866 
-874 IDNCDVYISLNYGIC
+874 
-889 GGIAAEAYNSTITN
+889 
-903 CCVTATGYIYE
+903 
-914 FGGIVYSTSGNT
+914 
-926 VIANC
+926 
-931 VLKNSGVNVTSLY
+931 
-944 GGIVGEACGKTEIY
+944 
-958 NCANSDIFNS
+958 
-968 RRSGGIVSYAE
+968 
-979 MSGLTLENNMYY
+979 
-991 EENDCYDV
+991 
-999 YYDIEKDECISK
+999 
-1011 MVDKDSTVSEQDA
+1011 
-1024 DGLYIPAKLN
+1024 
-1034 EYVRANPNQVKGTTL
+1034 
-1049 KTWGIDYNNEPSFA
+1049 
-1063 NNKNPELYLIKQSGV
+1063 
-1078 KADTLINGDYARGA
+1078 
-1092 LPGNKVTICGIAD
+1092 
-1105 SAVVAV
+1105 
-1111 TDVNGNDIKL
+1111 
-1121 TKNEDGYE
+1121 
-1129 FTMPKCDVTLSAVLD
+1129 CDVTVSAVLD
-1144 TGINETTVI
+1144 TGISETTVI

-1191 TAEELAEYPI
+1191 TAEGLAEYPI

-1258 ETSVTE
+1258 ESSVTE
-1264 SIASGIAMAN
+1264 SMASGIAMAN

-1339 NQNENPSWNNM
+1339 NQNENSSWNNM

-1428 VEQPYKQGETV
+1428 VEEPYKQGETV

-1459 KSQTGD
+1459 EGQAGN

-1532 KLTNNIVRYD
+1532 KLTNNIVGYD

-1592 GSIKANVNYV
+1592 GSIKANANYV

-1632 GIIGQNM
+1632 GFIGQNL

-1667 SAGYIY
+1667 SAGYTY
-1673 NFSKITDCVNNGKL
+1673 NFSKITDCVNNGKV

-1716 NKNTGG
+1716 NKNAGG

-1766 NSGNVSGSLAS
+1766 NSGNISGSLAS

-1810 IESSN
+1810 TESSN

-1823 KAVSESDI
+1823 KAVSESNI

-1838 MLNNGVTDGLNYWNV
+1838 MLNNGVTDGLNY
-1853 KNSNVVFADDESD
+1853 
-1866 LYYAIEIAPN
+1866 
-1876 ITGGTVTADKQ
+1876 
-1887 FAKAGETVTLTVTPE
+1887 
-1902 TEGKSAIIT
+1902 
-1911 GVELDENNS
+1911 
-1920 FVMPD
+1920 
-1925 RGVKI
+1925 
-1930 NAVFGDTFTGTEKND
+1930 
-1945 VIELEKNVEMDEIK
+1945 
-1959 LADYVKFENDAISR
+1959 
-1973 DFTFTL
+1973 
-1979 ADGNVLPDGLKLS
+1979 
-1992 YARISGTPKKAGTY
+1992 
-2006 TVVFDVTD
+2006 
-2014 NGSDMISSMALEPNK
+2014 
-2029 ALSNA
+2029 
-2034 QLTLTF
+2034 
-2040 RIAKIDEIEP
+2040 
-2050 IGKYKD
+2050 
-2056 KIDIKEKI
+2056 
-2064 TDENVVLTITPTD
+2064 
-2077 GTIDKIAT
+2077 
-2085 SKLYVAEYDGEG
+2085 
-2097 QLIGIKLGENQNVDG
+2097 
-2112 KLIITAESPKTDNF
+2112 
-2126 KLMLWDKTNN
+2126 
-2136 PIINAISDIH
+2136 

>member
-1 MTFVPMQMA
+1 MA
-10 YADSAF
+10 
-16 SGGNGTMD
+16 
-24 DPYLITSANDFK
+24 K
-36 QLATEV
+36 
-42 NGGNNYSNTY
+42 
-52 FKIPETVTETI
+52 
-63 ELSTDDGYVPIG
+63 
-75 NDTNQFEGTFDGGNH
+75 
-90 TINLNLT
+90 
-97 GERLVGLFGEGEEN
+97 
-111 SNLCNIRTTGSVSM
+111 
-125 TGYYAGGIVAN
+125 
-136 MYGNVVNC
+136 
-144 HNEASVTGYY
+144 
-154 HVGGIVGISDN
+154 
-165 SKYIINC
+165 
-172 SNSGAIVG
+172 
-180 NMNVGGIVGN
+180 
-190 ISTLKVINCLNTGTV
+190 
-205 QGSSCGGIAGYSG
+205 
-218 LYSKIYNCINN
+218 
-229 GLVTKKSDGNYIGG
+229 
-243 LFGEKNGNNDAFGNC
+243 KNGNNDAFGNC

-426 VLSKAV
+426 ILSKAV

-575 NTADDKKLV
+575 NTADDKKSV

-707 LYNDY
+707 LYNDC

-721 IKVTDSKGKSIK
+721 IKVTDSKGKSVK

-740 TYEFTMPKSQVNIQ
+740 TYEFTMPK
-754 AICDYN
+754 
-760 LTTDSEGVY
+760 
-769 YISDADDLVAFA
+769 
-781 RIVEAGQTDA
+781 
-791 NAKVVAKSIN
+791 
-801 YRDYSGYWAYSNVGL
+801 
-816 IGKNAPYT
+816 
-824 GTFDGNGAE
+824 
-833 ITADCILFAET
+833 
-844 DGAVI
+844 
-849 KNVNINSH
+849 
-857 VYNEKSAGI
+857 
-866 VQVANNTS
+866 
-874 IDNCDVYISLNYGIC
+874 
-889 GGIAAEAYNSTITN
+889 
-903 CCVTATGYIYE
+903 
-914 FGGIVYSTSGNT
+914 
-926 VIANC
+926 
-931 VLKNSGVNVTSLY
+931 
-944 GGIVGEACGKTEIY
+944 
-958 NCANSDIFNS
+958 
-968 RRSGGIVSYAE
+968 
-979 MSGLTLENNMYY
+979 
-991 EENDCYDV
+991 
-999 YYDIEKDECISK
+999 
-1011 MVDKDSTVSEQDA
+1011 
-1024 DGLYIPAKLN
+1024 
-1034 EYVRANPNQVKGTTL
+1034 
-1049 KTWGIDYNNEPSFA
+1049 
-1063 NNKNPELYLIKQSGV
+1063 
-1078 KADTLINGDYARGA
+1078 
-1092 LPGNKVTICGIAD
+1092 
-1105 SAVVAV
+1105 
-1111 TDVNGNDIKL
+1111 
-1121 TKNEDGYE
+1121 
-1129 FTMPKCDVTLSAVLD
+1129 CDVTVSAVLD
-1144 TGINETTVI
+1144 TGISETTVI

-1191 TAEELAEYPI
+1191 TAEGLAEYPI

-1339 NQNENPSWNNM
+1339 NQNENSSWNNM
-1350 TGNDDDNG
+1350 TGGDDDNG

-1409 ELVFADDENIPY
+1409 ELVFADDENVPY

-1444 TSSFEEDLVISDITL
+1444 TSSFEEDFAISDITL

-1532 KLTNNIVRYD
+1532 KLTNNIVGYD

-1592 GSIKANVNYV
+1592 GSIKANANYV

-1667 SAGYIY
+1667 SAGYTY
-1673 NFSKITDCVNNGKL
+1673 NFSKITDCVNNGKV

-1716 NKNTGG
+1716 NKNAGG

-1766 NSGNVSGSLAS
+1766 NSGNISGSLAS

-1810 IESSN
+1810 TESSN

-1959 LADYVKFENDAISR
+1959 LADYVKFENDTISR

-2014 NGSDMISSMALEPNK
+2014 NGADMISSMALEPNK

>member
-1 MTFVPMQMA
+1 MA
-10 YADSAF
+10 
-16 SGGNGTMD
+16 
-24 DPYLITSANDFK
+24 K
-36 QLATEV
+36 
-42 NGGNNYSNTY
+42 
-52 FKIPETVTETI
+52 
-63 ELSTDDGYVPIG
+63 
-75 NDTNQFEGTFDGGNH
+75 
-90 TINLNLT
+90 
-97 GERLVGLFGEGEEN
+97 
-111 SNLCNIRTTGSVSM
+111 
-125 TGYYAGGIVAN
+125 
-136 MYGNVVNC
+136 
-144 HNEASVTGYY
+144 
-154 HVGGIVGISDN
+154 
-165 SKYIINC
+165 
-172 SNSGAIVG
+172 
-180 NMNVGGIVGN
+180 
-190 ISTLKVINCLNTGTV
+190 
-205 QGSSCGGIAGYSG
+205 
-218 LYSKIYNCINN
+218 
-229 GLVTKKSDGNYIGG
+229 
-243 LFGEKNGNNDAFGNC
+243 KNGNNDAFGNC

-426 VLSKAV
+426 ILSKAV

-721 IKVTDSKGKSIK
+721 IKVTDSKGKSVK

-740 TYEFTMPKSQVNIQ
+740 TYEFTMPK
-754 AICDYN
+754 
-760 LTTDSEGVY
+760 
-769 YISDADDLVAFA
+769 
-781 RIVEAGQTDA
+781 
-791 NAKVVAKSIN
+791 
-801 YRDYSGYWAYSNVGL
+801 
-816 IGKNAPYT
+816 
-824 GTFDGNGAE
+824 
-833 ITADCILFAET
+833 
-844 DGAVI
+844 
-849 KNVNINSH
+849 
-857 VYNEKSAGI
+857 
-866 VQVANNTS
+866 
-874 IDNCDVYISLNYGIC
+874 
-889 GGIAAEAYNSTITN
+889 
-903 CCVTATGYIYE
+903 
-914 FGGIVYSTSGNT
+914 
-926 VIANC
+926 
-931 VLKNSGVNVTSLY
+931 
-944 GGIVGEACGKTEIY
+944 
-958 NCANSDIFNS
+958 
-968 RRSGGIVSYAE
+968 
-979 MSGLTLENNMYY
+979 
-991 EENDCYDV
+991 
-999 YYDIEKDECISK
+999 
-1011 MVDKDSTVSEQDA
+1011 
-1024 DGLYIPAKLN
+1024 
-1034 EYVRANPNQVKGTTL
+1034 
-1049 KTWGIDYNNEPSFA
+1049 
-1063 NNKNPELYLIKQSGV
+1063 
-1078 KADTLINGDYARGA
+1078 
-1092 LPGNKVTICGIAD
+1092 
-1105 SAVVAV
+1105 
-1111 TDVNGNDIKL
+1111 
-1121 TKNEDGYE
+1121 
-1129 FTMPKCDVTLSAVLD
+1129 CDVTVSAVLD
-1144 TGINETTVI
+1144 TGISETTVI

-1191 TAEELAEYPI
+1191 TAEGLAEYPI

-1258 ETSVTE
+1258 ESSVTE
-1264 SIASGIAMAN
+1264 SMASGIAMAN

-1339 NQNENPSWNNM
+1339 NQNENSSWNNM

-1428 VEQPYKQGETV
+1428 VEEPYKQGETV

-1459 KSQTGD
+1459 EGQAGN

-1532 KLTNNIVRYD
+1532 KLTNNIVGYD

-1592 GSIKANVNYV
+1592 GSIKANANYV

-1632 GIIGQNM
+1632 GFIGQNL

-1667 SAGYIY
+1667 SAGYTY
-1673 NFSKITDCVNNGKL
+1673 NFSKITDCVNNGKV

-1716 NKNTGG
+1716 NKNAGG

-1766 NSGNVSGSLAS
+1766 NSGNISGSLAS

-1810 IESSN
+1810 TESSN

-1959 LADYVKFENDAISR
+1959 LADYVKFENDTISR

-2014 NGSDMISSMALEPNK
+2014 NGADMISSMALEPNK

>member
-1 MTFVPMQMA
+1 MA
-10 YADSAF
+10 
-16 SGGNGTMD
+16 
-24 DPYLITSANDFK
+24 K
-36 QLATEV
+36 
-42 NGGNNYSNTY
+42 
-52 FKIPETVTETI
+52 
-63 ELSTDDGYVPIG
+63 
-75 NDTNQFEGTFDGGNH
+75 
-90 TINLNLT
+90 
-97 GERLVGLFGEGEEN
+97 
-111 SNLCNIRTTGSVSM
+111 
-125 TGYYAGGIVAN
+125 
-136 MYGNVVNC
+136 
-144 HNEASVTGYY
+144 
-154 HVGGIVGISDN
+154 
-165 SKYIINC
+165 
-172 SNSGAIVG
+172 
-180 NMNVGGIVGN
+180 
-190 ISTLKVINCLNTGTV
+190 
-205 QGSSCGGIAGYSG
+205 
-218 LYSKIYNCINN
+218 
-229 GLVTKKSDGNYIGG
+229 
-243 LFGEKNGNNDAFGNC
+243 KNGNNDAFGNC

-426 VLSKAV
+426 ILSKAV

-575 NTADDKKLV
+575 NTADDKKSV

-721 IKVTDSKGKSIK
+721 IKVTDSKGKSVK

-740 TYEFTMPKSQVNIQ
+740 TYEFTMPK
-754 AICDYN
+754 
-760 LTTDSEGVY
+760 
-769 YISDADDLVAFA
+769 
-781 RIVEAGQTDA
+781 
-791 NAKVVAKSIN
+791 
-801 YRDYSGYWAYSNVGL
+801 
-816 IGKNAPYT
+816 
-824 GTFDGNGAE
+824 
-833 ITADCILFAET
+833 
-844 DGAVI
+844 
-849 KNVNINSH
+849 
-857 VYNEKSAGI
+857 
-866 VQVANNTS
+866 
-874 IDNCDVYISLNYGIC
+874 
-889 GGIAAEAYNSTITN
+889 
-903 CCVTATGYIYE
+903 
-914 FGGIVYSTSGNT
+914 
-926 VIANC
+926 
-931 VLKNSGVNVTSLY
+931 
-944 GGIVGEACGKTEIY
+944 
-958 NCANSDIFNS
+958 
-968 RRSGGIVSYAE
+968 
-979 MSGLTLENNMYY
+979 
-991 EENDCYDV
+991 
-999 YYDIEKDECISK
+999 
-1011 MVDKDSTVSEQDA
+1011 
-1024 DGLYIPAKLN
+1024 
-1034 EYVRANPNQVKGTTL
+1034 
-1049 KTWGIDYNNEPSFA
+1049 
-1063 NNKNPELYLIKQSGV
+1063 
-1078 KADTLINGDYARGA
+1078 
-1092 LPGNKVTICGIAD
+1092 
-1105 SAVVAV
+1105 
-1111 TDVNGNDIKL
+1111 
-1121 TKNEDGYE
+1121 
-1129 FTMPKCDVTLSAVLD
+1129 CDVTVSAVLD
-1144 TGINETTVI
+1144 TGISETTVI

-1191 TAEELAEYPI
+1191 TAEGLAEYPI

-1339 NQNENPSWNNM
+1339 NQNENSSWNNM
-1350 TGNDDDNG
+1350 TGGDDDNG

-1409 ELVFADDENIPY
+1409 ELVFADDENVPY

-1444 TSSFEEDLVISDITL
+1444 TSSFEEDFAISDITL

-1532 KLTNNIVRYD
+1532 KLTNNIVGYD

-1592 GSIKANVNYV
+1592 GSIKANANYV

-1667 SAGYIY
+1667 SAGYTY
-1673 NFSKITDCVNNGKL
+1673 NFSKITDCVNNGKV

-1716 NKNTGG
+1716 NKNAGG

-1766 NSGNVSGSLAS
+1766 NSGNISGSLAS

-1810 IESSN
+1810 TESSN

-1959 LADYVKFENDAISR
+1959 LADYVKFENDTISR

-2014 NGSDMISSMALEPNK
+2014 NGADMISSMALEPNK

-2040 RIAKIDEIEP
+2040 RIEKIDEIEP

>member
-1 MTFVPMQMA
+1 MA
-10 YADSAF
+10 
-16 SGGNGTMD
+16 
-24 DPYLITSANDFK
+24 K
-36 QLATEV
+36 
-42 NGGNNYSNTY
+42 
-52 FKIPETVTETI
+52 
-63 ELSTDDGYVPIG
+63 
-75 NDTNQFEGTFDGGNH
+75 
-90 TINLNLT
+90 
-97 GERLVGLFGEGEEN
+97 
-111 SNLCNIRTTGSVSM
+111 
-125 TGYYAGGIVAN
+125 
-136 MYGNVVNC
+136 
-144 HNEASVTGYY
+144 
-154 HVGGIVGISDN
+154 
-165 SKYIINC
+165 
-172 SNSGAIVG
+172 
-180 NMNVGGIVGN
+180 
-190 ISTLKVINCLNTGTV
+190 
-205 QGSSCGGIAGYSG
+205 
-218 LYSKIYNCINN
+218 
-229 GLVTKKSDGNYIGG
+229 
-243 LFGEKNGNNDAFGNC
+243 KNGNNDAFGNC

-305 ARANKPNDTQLLYWK
+305 ARANKPNNTQLLYWK

-426 VLSKAV
+426 ILSKAV

-575 NTADDKKLV
+575 NTADDKKSV

-721 IKVTDSKGKSIK
+721 IKVTDSKGKSVK

-740 TYEFTMPKSQVNIQ
+740 TYEFTMPK
-754 AICDYN
+754 
-760 LTTDSEGVY
+760 
-769 YISDADDLVAFA
+769 
-781 RIVEAGQTDA
+781 
-791 NAKVVAKSIN
+791 
-801 YRDYSGYWAYSNVGL
+801 
-816 IGKNAPYT
+816 
-824 GTFDGNGAE
+824 
-833 ITADCILFAET
+833 
-844 DGAVI
+844 
-849 KNVNINSH
+849 
-857 VYNEKSAGI
+857 
-866 VQVANNTS
+866 
-874 IDNCDVYISLNYGIC
+874 
-889 GGIAAEAYNSTITN
+889 
-903 CCVTATGYIYE
+903 
-914 FGGIVYSTSGNT
+914 
-926 VIANC
+926 
-931 VLKNSGVNVTSLY
+931 
-944 GGIVGEACGKTEIY
+944 
-958 NCANSDIFNS
+958 
-968 RRSGGIVSYAE
+968 
-979 MSGLTLENNMYY
+979 
-991 EENDCYDV
+991 
-999 YYDIEKDECISK
+999 
-1011 MVDKDSTVSEQDA
+1011 
-1024 DGLYIPAKLN
+1024 
-1034 EYVRANPNQVKGTTL
+1034 
-1049 KTWGIDYNNEPSFA
+1049 
-1063 NNKNPELYLIKQSGV
+1063 
-1078 KADTLINGDYARGA
+1078 
-1092 LPGNKVTICGIAD
+1092 
-1105 SAVVAV
+1105 
-1111 TDVNGNDIKL
+1111 
-1121 TKNEDGYE
+1121 
-1129 FTMPKCDVTLSAVLD
+1129 CDVTVSAVLD
-1144 TGINETTVI
+1144 TGISETTVI

-1191 TAEELAEYPI
+1191 TAEGLAEYPI

-1258 ETSVTE
+1258 ESSVTE
-1264 SIASGIAMAN
+1264 SMASGIAMAN

-1339 NQNENPSWNNM
+1339 NQNENSSWNNM

-1465 LKIKVSPVEGK
+1465 LKIKVSPVEWK

-1532 KLTNNIVRYD
+1532 KLTNNIVGYD

-1566 ESNDYQHYGLFEK
+1566 ESNDYQYYGLFEK
-1579 LDTDAVVKNLTIN
+1579 LDNDAVVKNLTIN
-1592 GSIKANVNYV
+1592 GSIKANANYV

-1632 GIIGQNM
+1632 GFIGQNM

-1667 SAGYIY
+1667 SAGYTY
-1673 NFSKITDCVNNGKL
+1673 NFSKITDCVNNGKV

-1706 NCVNNANINA
+1706 NCVNNTNINA
-1716 NKNTGG
+1716 NKNAGG

-1799 FYVQTNDVNTE
+1799 FYVQTTDVNTE

-1838 MLNNGVTDGLNYWNV
+1838 MLNNGITDGLNYWNV

-1866 LYYAIEIAPN
+1866 LYYAIEIAQN

-1959 LADYVKFENDAISR
+1959 LADYVKFENDTISR

-2056 KIDIKEKI
+2056 KIDIKEK
-2064 TDENVVLTITPTD
+2064 
-2077 GTIDKIAT
+2077 
-2085 SKLYVAEYDGEG
+2085 
-2097 QLIGIKLGENQNVDG
+2097 
-2112 KLIITAESPKTDNF
+2112 
-2126 KLMLWDKTNN
+2126 
-2136 PIINAISDIH
+2136 

>member
-1 MTFVPMQMA
+1 MA
-10 YADSAF
+10 
-16 SGGNGTMD
+16 
-24 DPYLITSANDFK
+24 K
-36 QLATEV
+36 
-42 NGGNNYSNTY
+42 
-52 FKIPETVTETI
+52 
-63 ELSTDDGYVPIG
+63 
-75 NDTNQFEGTFDGGNH
+75 
-90 TINLNLT
+90 
-97 GERLVGLFGEGEEN
+97 
-111 SNLCNIRTTGSVSM
+111 
-125 TGYYAGGIVAN
+125 
-136 MYGNVVNC
+136 
-144 HNEASVTGYY
+144 
-154 HVGGIVGISDN
+154 
-165 SKYIINC
+165 
-172 SNSGAIVG
+172 
-180 NMNVGGIVGN
+180 
-190 ISTLKVINCLNTGTV
+190 
-205 QGSSCGGIAGYSG
+205 
-218 LYSKIYNCINN
+218 
-229 GLVTKKSDGNYIGG
+229 
-243 LFGEKNGNNDAFGNC
+243 KNGNNDAFGNC

-393 MPKNDVTVDA
+393 MAKNDVTVDA

-426 VLSKAV
+426 ILSKAV

-575 NTADDKKLV
+575 NTADDKKSV

-721 IKVTDSKGKSIK
+721 IKVTDSKGKSVK

-740 TYEFTMPKSQVNIQ
+740 TYEFTMPK
-754 AICDYN
+754 
-760 LTTDSEGVY
+760 
-769 YISDADDLVAFA
+769 
-781 RIVEAGQTDA
+781 
-791 NAKVVAKSIN
+791 
-801 YRDYSGYWAYSNVGL
+801 
-816 IGKNAPYT
+816 
-824 GTFDGNGAE
+824 
-833 ITADCILFAET
+833 
-844 DGAVI
+844 
-849 KNVNINSH
+849 
-857 VYNEKSAGI
+857 
-866 VQVANNTS
+866 
-874 IDNCDVYISLNYGIC
+874 
-889 GGIAAEAYNSTITN
+889 
-903 CCVTATGYIYE
+903 
-914 FGGIVYSTSGNT
+914 
-926 VIANC
+926 
-931 VLKNSGVNVTSLY
+931 
-944 GGIVGEACGKTEIY
+944 
-958 NCANSDIFNS
+958 
-968 RRSGGIVSYAE
+968 
-979 MSGLTLENNMYY
+979 
-991 EENDCYDV
+991 
-999 YYDIEKDECISK
+999 
-1011 MVDKDSTVSEQDA
+1011 
-1024 DGLYIPAKLN
+1024 
-1034 EYVRANPNQVKGTTL
+1034 
-1049 KTWGIDYNNEPSFA
+1049 
-1063 NNKNPELYLIKQSGV
+1063 
-1078 KADTLINGDYARGA
+1078 
-1092 LPGNKVTICGIAD
+1092 
-1105 SAVVAV
+1105 
-1111 TDVNGNDIKL
+1111 
-1121 TKNEDGYE
+1121 
-1129 FTMPKCDVTLSAVLD
+1129 CDVTVSAVLD
-1144 TGINETTVI
+1144 TGISETTVI

-1191 TAEELAEYPI
+1191 TAEGLAEYPI

-1258 ETSVTE
+1258 ESSVTE
-1264 SIASGIAMAN
+1264 SMASGIAMAN

-1339 NQNENPSWNNM
+1339 NQNENSSWNNM

-1428 VEQPYKQGETV
+1428 VEEPYKQGETV

-1459 KSQTGD
+1459 EGQAGN

-1532 KLTNNIVRYD
+1532 KLTNNIVGYD

-1592 GSIKANVNYV
+1592 GSIKANANYV

-1632 GIIGQNM
+1632 GFIGQNL

-1667 SAGYIY
+1667 SAGYTY
-1673 NFSKITDCVNNGKL
+1673 NFSKITDCVNNGKV

-1716 NKNTGG
+1716 NKNAGG

-1766 NSGNVSGSLAS
+1766 NSGNISGSLAS

-1810 IESSN
+1810 TESSN

-1959 LADYVKFENDAISR
+1959 LADYVKFENDTISR

-2014 NGSDMISSMALEPNK
+2014 NGADMISSMALEPNK

>member
-1 MTFVPMQMA
+1 MA
-10 YADSAF
+10 
-16 SGGNGTMD
+16 
-24 DPYLITSANDFK
+24 K
-36 QLATEV
+36 
-42 NGGNNYSNTY
+42 
-52 FKIPETVTETI
+52 
-63 ELSTDDGYVPIG
+63 
-75 NDTNQFEGTFDGGNH
+75 
-90 TINLNLT
+90 
-97 GERLVGLFGEGEEN
+97 
-111 SNLCNIRTTGSVSM
+111 
-125 TGYYAGGIVAN
+125 
-136 MYGNVVNC
+136 
-144 HNEASVTGYY
+144 
-154 HVGGIVGISDN
+154 
-165 SKYIINC
+165 
-172 SNSGAIVG
+172 
-180 NMNVGGIVGN
+180 
-190 ISTLKVINCLNTGTV
+190 
-205 QGSSCGGIAGYSG
+205 
-218 LYSKIYNCINN
+218 
-229 GLVTKKSDGNYIGG
+229 
-243 LFGEKNGNNDAFGNC
+243 KNGNNDAFGNC

-426 VLSKAV
+426 ILSKAV

-575 NTADDKKLV
+575 NTADDKKSV

-721 IKVTDSKGKSIK
+721 IKVTDSKGKSVK

-740 TYEFTMPKSQVNIQ
+740 TYEFTMPK
-754 AICDYN
+754 
-760 LTTDSEGVY
+760 
-769 YISDADDLVAFA
+769 
-781 RIVEAGQTDA
+781 
-791 NAKVVAKSIN
+791 
-801 YRDYSGYWAYSNVGL
+801 
-816 IGKNAPYT
+816 
-824 GTFDGNGAE
+824 
-833 ITADCILFAET
+833 
-844 DGAVI
+844 
-849 KNVNINSH
+849 
-857 VYNEKSAGI
+857 
-866 VQVANNTS
+866 
-874 IDNCDVYISLNYGIC
+874 
-889 GGIAAEAYNSTITN
+889 
-903 CCVTATGYIYE
+903 
-914 FGGIVYSTSGNT
+914 
-926 VIANC
+926 
-931 VLKNSGVNVTSLY
+931 
-944 GGIVGEACGKTEIY
+944 
-958 NCANSDIFNS
+958 
-968 RRSGGIVSYAE
+968 
-979 MSGLTLENNMYY
+979 
-991 EENDCYDV
+991 
-999 YYDIEKDECISK
+999 
-1011 MVDKDSTVSEQDA
+1011 
-1024 DGLYIPAKLN
+1024 
-1034 EYVRANPNQVKGTTL
+1034 
-1049 KTWGIDYNNEPSFA
+1049 
-1063 NNKNPELYLIKQSGV
+1063 
-1078 KADTLINGDYARGA
+1078 
-1092 LPGNKVTICGIAD
+1092 
-1105 SAVVAV
+1105 
-1111 TDVNGNDIKL
+1111 
-1121 TKNEDGYE
+1121 
-1129 FTMPKCDVTLSAVLD
+1129 CDVTVSAVLD
-1144 TGINETTVI
+1144 TGISETTVI

-1191 TAEELAEYPI
+1191 TAEGLAEYPI

-1258 ETSVTE
+1258 ESSVTE
-1264 SIASGIAMAN
+1264 SMASGIAMAN

-1339 NQNENPSWNNM
+1339 NQNENSSWNNM

-1428 VEQPYKQGETV
+1428 VEEPYKQGETV

-1459 KSQTGD
+1459 EGQAGN

-1532 KLTNNIVRYD
+1532 KLTNNIVGYD

-1592 GSIKANVNYV
+1592 GSIKANANYV

-1632 GIIGQNM
+1632 GFIGQNL

-1667 SAGYIY
+1667 SAGYTY
-1673 NFSKITDCVNNGKL
+1673 NFSKITDCVNNGKV

-1716 NKNTGG
+1716 NKNAGG

-1766 NSGNVSGSLAS
+1766 NSGNISGSLAS

-1810 IESSN
+1810 TESSN

-1959 LADYVKFENDAISR
+1959 LADYVKFENDTISR

-2014 NGSDMISSMALEPNK
+2014 D
-2029 ALSNA
+2029 
-2034 QLTLTF
+2034 
-2040 RIAKIDEIEP
+2040 R
-2050 IGKYKD
+2050 
-2056 KIDIKEKI
+2056 
-2064 TDENVVLTITPTD
+2064 
-2077 GTIDKIAT
+2077 
-2085 SKLYVAEYDGEG
+2085 
-2097 QLIGIKLGENQNVDG
+2097 
-2112 KLIITAESPKTDNF
+2112 
-2126 KLMLWDKTNN
+2126 
-2136 PIINAISDIH
+2136 

>member
-1 MTFVPMQMA
+1 MA
-10 YADSAF
+10 
-16 SGGNGTMD
+16 
-24 DPYLITSANDFK
+24 K
-36 QLATEV
+36 
-42 NGGNNYSNTY
+42 
-52 FKIPETVTETI
+52 
-63 ELSTDDGYVPIG
+63 
-75 NDTNQFEGTFDGGNH
+75 
-90 TINLNLT
+90 
-97 GERLVGLFGEGEEN
+97 
-111 SNLCNIRTTGSVSM
+111 
-125 TGYYAGGIVAN
+125 
-136 MYGNVVNC
+136 
-144 HNEASVTGYY
+144 
-154 HVGGIVGISDN
+154 
-165 SKYIINC
+165 
-172 SNSGAIVG
+172 
-180 NMNVGGIVGN
+180 
-190 ISTLKVINCLNTGTV
+190 
-205 QGSSCGGIAGYSG
+205 
-218 LYSKIYNCINN
+218 
-229 GLVTKKSDGNYIGG
+229 
-243 LFGEKNGNNDAFGNC
+243 KNGNNDAFGNC

-426 VLSKAV
+426 ILSKAV

-575 NTADDKKLV
+575 NTADDKKSV

-721 IKVTDSKGKSIK
+721 IKVTDSKGKSVK

-740 TYEFTMPKSQVNIQ
+740 TYEFTMPK
-754 AICDYN
+754 
-760 LTTDSEGVY
+760 
-769 YISDADDLVAFA
+769 
-781 RIVEAGQTDA
+781 
-791 NAKVVAKSIN
+791 
-801 YRDYSGYWAYSNVGL
+801 
-816 IGKNAPYT
+816 
-824 GTFDGNGAE
+824 
-833 ITADCILFAET
+833 
-844 DGAVI
+844 
-849 KNVNINSH
+849 
-857 VYNEKSAGI
+857 
-866 VQVANNTS
+866 
-874 IDNCDVYISLNYGIC
+874 
-889 GGIAAEAYNSTITN
+889 
-903 CCVTATGYIYE
+903 
-914 FGGIVYSTSGNT
+914 
-926 VIANC
+926 
-931 VLKNSGVNVTSLY
+931 
-944 GGIVGEACGKTEIY
+944 
-958 NCANSDIFNS
+958 
-968 RRSGGIVSYAE
+968 
-979 MSGLTLENNMYY
+979 
-991 EENDCYDV
+991 
-999 YYDIEKDECISK
+999 
-1011 MVDKDSTVSEQDA
+1011 
-1024 DGLYIPAKLN
+1024 
-1034 EYVRANPNQVKGTTL
+1034 
-1049 KTWGIDYNNEPSFA
+1049 
-1063 NNKNPELYLIKQSGV
+1063 
-1078 KADTLINGDYARGA
+1078 
-1092 LPGNKVTICGIAD
+1092 
-1105 SAVVAV
+1105 
-1111 TDVNGNDIKL
+1111 
-1121 TKNEDGYE
+1121 
-1129 FTMPKCDVTLSAVLD
+1129 CDVTVSAVLD

-1191 TAEELAEYPI
+1191 TAEGLAEYPI

-1258 ETSVTE
+1258 ESSVTE
-1264 SIASGIAMAN
+1264 SMASGIAMAN

-1339 NQNENPSWNNM
+1339 NQNENSSWNNM

-1532 KLTNNIVRYD
+1532 KLTNNIVGYD

-1566 ESNDYQHYGLFEK
+1566 ESNVYQHYGLFEK
-1579 LDTDAVVKNLTIN
+1579 LDNDAVVKNLTIN
-1592 GSIKANVNYV
+1592 GSIKANANYV
-1602 GAVAGLCDGAIIN
+1602 GAVAGLCDGAIRN

-1632 GIIGQNM
+1632 GFIGQNL

-1667 SAGYIY
+1667 SAGYTY
-1673 NFSKITDCVNNGKL
+1673 NFSKITDCVNNGKV

-1716 NKNTGG
+1716 NKNAGG

-1766 NSGNVSGSLAS
+1766 NSGNISGSLAS

-1810 IESSN
+1810 TESSN

-1959 LADYVKFENDAISR
+1959 LADYVKFENDTISR

-2014 NGSDMISSMALEPNK
+2014 NGADMISSMALEPNK

>member
-1 MTFVPMQMA
+1 MA
-10 YADSAF
+10 
-16 SGGNGTMD
+16 
-24 DPYLITSANDFK
+24 K
-36 QLATEV
+36 
-42 NGGNNYSNTY
+42 
-52 FKIPETVTETI
+52 
-63 ELSTDDGYVPIG
+63 
-75 NDTNQFEGTFDGGNH
+75 
-90 TINLNLT
+90 
-97 GERLVGLFGEGEEN
+97 
-111 SNLCNIRTTGSVSM
+111 
-125 TGYYAGGIVAN
+125 
-136 MYGNVVNC
+136 
-144 HNEASVTGYY
+144 
-154 HVGGIVGISDN
+154 
-165 SKYIINC
+165 
-172 SNSGAIVG
+172 
-180 NMNVGGIVGN
+180 
-190 ISTLKVINCLNTGTV
+190 
-205 QGSSCGGIAGYSG
+205 
-218 LYSKIYNCINN
+218 
-229 GLVTKKSDGNYIGG
+229 
-243 LFGEKNGNNDAFGNC
+243 KNGNNDAFGNC

-426 VLSKAV
+426 ILSKAV

-575 NTADDKKLV
+575 NTADDKKSV

-721 IKVTDSKGKSIK
+721 IKVTDSKGKSVK

-740 TYEFTMPKSQVNIQ
+740 TYEFTMPK
-754 AICDYN
+754 
-760 LTTDSEGVY
+760 
-769 YISDADDLVAFA
+769 
-781 RIVEAGQTDA
+781 
-791 NAKVVAKSIN
+791 
-801 YRDYSGYWAYSNVGL
+801 
-816 IGKNAPYT
+816 
-824 GTFDGNGAE
+824 
-833 ITADCILFAET
+833 
-844 DGAVI
+844 
-849 KNVNINSH
+849 
-857 VYNEKSAGI
+857 
-866 VQVANNTS
+866 
-874 IDNCDVYISLNYGIC
+874 
-889 GGIAAEAYNSTITN
+889 
-903 CCVTATGYIYE
+903 
-914 FGGIVYSTSGNT
+914 
-926 VIANC
+926 
-931 VLKNSGVNVTSLY
+931 
-944 GGIVGEACGKTEIY
+944 
-958 NCANSDIFNS
+958 
-968 RRSGGIVSYAE
+968 
-979 MSGLTLENNMYY
+979 
-991 EENDCYDV
+991 
-999 YYDIEKDECISK
+999 
-1011 MVDKDSTVSEQDA
+1011 
-1024 DGLYIPAKLN
+1024 
-1034 EYVRANPNQVKGTTL
+1034 
-1049 KTWGIDYNNEPSFA
+1049 
-1063 NNKNPELYLIKQSGV
+1063 
-1078 KADTLINGDYARGA
+1078 
-1092 LPGNKVTICGIAD
+1092 
-1105 SAVVAV
+1105 
-1111 TDVNGNDIKL
+1111 
-1121 TKNEDGYE
+1121 
-1129 FTMPKCDVTLSAVLD
+1129 CDVTVSAVLD
-1144 TGINETTVI
+1144 TGISETTVI

-1191 TAEELAEYPI
+1191 TAEGLAEYPI

-1258 ETSVTE
+1258 ESSVTE
-1264 SIASGIAMAN
+1264 SMASGIAMAN

-1339 NQNENPSWNNM
+1339 NQNENSSWNNM

-1532 KLTNNIVRYD
+1532 KLTNNIVGYD

-1566 ESNDYQHYGLFEK
+1566 ESNVYQHYGLFEK
-1579 LDTDAVVKNLTIN
+1579 LDNDAVVKNLTIN
-1592 GSIKANVNYV
+1592 GSIKANANYV
-1602 GAVAGLCDGAIIN
+1602 GAVAGLCDGAIRN

-1632 GIIGQNM
+1632 GFIGQNL

-1647 SNCVNNGEVNGYN
+1647 SNCANNGEVNGYN

-1667 SAGYIY
+1667 SAGYTY
-1673 NFSKITDCVNNGKL
+1673 NFSKITDCVNNGKV

-1716 NKNTGG
+1716 NKNAGG

-1766 NSGNVSGSLAS
+1766 NSGNISGSLAS

-1810 IESSN
+1810 TESSN

-1959 LADYVKFENDAISR
+1959 LADYVKFENDTISR

-2014 NGSDMISSMALEPNK
+2014 NGADMISSMALEPNK

>member
-1 MTFVPMQMA
+1 
-10 YADSAF
+10 
-16 SGGNGTMD
+16 
-24 DPYLITSANDFK
+24 
-36 QLATEV
+36 
-42 NGGNNYSNTY
+42 
-52 FKIPETVTETI
+52 
-63 ELSTDDGYVPIG
+63 
-75 NDTNQFEGTFDGGNH
+75 
-90 TINLNLT
+90 
-97 GERLVGLFGEGEEN
+97 
-111 SNLCNIRTTGSVSM
+111 
-125 TGYYAGGIVAN
+125 
-136 MYGNVVNC
+136 
-144 HNEASVTGYY
+144 
-154 HVGGIVGISDN
+154 
-165 SKYIINC
+165 
-172 SNSGAIVG
+172 
-180 NMNVGGIVGN
+180 
-190 ISTLKVINCLNTGTV
+190 
-205 QGSSCGGIAGYSG
+205 
-218 LYSKIYNCINN
+218 
-229 GLVTKKSDGNYIGG
+229 
-243 LFGEKNGNNDAFGNC
+243 
-258 YYNGTINSEI
+258 
-268 GDFGRLTNNSEHYT
+268 
-282 VRDFAKTSE
+282 
-291 EIVSEDVLMSLNLY
+291 
-305 ARANKPNDTQLLYWK
+305 
-320 AENGIPVLTEE
+320 
-331 EPVFPYTITNNQPNY
+331 
-346 ITVAAN
+346 
-352 AMADTSVEIKTD
+352 
-364 KIPAYL
+364 
-370 KLTKITVNDNE
+370 
-381 IKANSDGKYIFT
+381 
-393 MPKNDVTVDA
+393 
-403 DFEFMLEKDSYDNYI
+403 
-418 VSTDEELL
+418 
-426 VLSKAV
+426 
-432 NDGYEAGNVVLTA
+432 
-445 DVTASTE
+445 
-452 NGFEP
+452 
-457 IGTNDNPYKG
+457 
-467 NFNGKGHTVTLDITS
+467 
-482 GTKYNSTVATGL
+482 
-494 FGITSDAYIG
+494 
-504 NLVIKGSVDGGDDT
+504 
-518 SSYTG
+518 
-523 ALVGIMKSK
+523 
-532 RDLYNVYSEV
+532 
-542 SVSGSGFVGGFIGY
+542 
-556 AQGGVTFRNAV
+556 
-567 NNGTVVQK
+567 
-575 NTADDKKLV
+575 
-584 GTFVGIGNYNYDT
+584 
-597 AYYNSEKNSGVFCA
+597 
-611 GYDND
+611 
-616 ENKVT
+616 
-621 TNIGSDIAKTTEELF
+621 
-636 SDSTMDAL
+636 
-644 NVNAQRREYMYWD
+644 
-657 FVTENEIQTAKIVEK
+657 
-672 CPVPVYEIYH
+672 
-682 IYDEDI
+682 
-688 IQTSAD
+688 
-694 YSRAGKTIEVEVD
+694 
-707 LYNDY
+707 
-712 SNLINSVKE
+712 
-721 IKVTDSKGKSIK
+721 
-733 VTKTSDN
+733 
-740 TYEFTMPKSQVNIQ
+740 
-754 AICDYN
+754 
-760 LTTDSEGVY
+760 
-769 YISDADDLVAFA
+769 
-781 RIVEAGQTDA
+781 
-791 NAKVVAKSIN
+791 
-801 YRDYSGYWAYSNVGL
+801 
-816 IGKNAPYT
+816 
-824 GTFDGNGAE
+824 
-833 ITADCILFAET
+833 
-844 DGAVI
+844 
-849 KNVNINSH
+849 
-857 VYNEKSAGI
+857 
-866 VQVANNTS
+866 
-874 IDNCDVYISLNYGIC
+874 
-889 GGIAAEAYNSTITN
+889 
-903 CCVTATGYIYE
+903 
-914 FGGIVYSTSGNT
+914 
-926 VIANC
+926 
-931 VLKNSGVNVTSLY
+931 
-944 GGIVGEACGKTEIY
+944 
-958 NCANSDIFNS
+958 
-968 RRSGGIVSYAE
+968 
-979 MSGLTLENNMYY
+979 
-991 EENDCYDV
+991 
-999 YYDIEKDECISK
+999 
-1011 MVDKDSTVSEQDA
+1011 
-1024 DGLYIPAKLN
+1024 
-1034 EYVRANPNQVKGTTL
+1034 
-1049 KTWGIDYNNEPSFA
+1049 
-1063 NNKNPELYLIKQSGV
+1063 
-1078 KADTLINGDYARGA
+1078 
-1092 LPGNKVTICGIAD
+1092 
-1105 SAVVAV
+1105 
-1111 TDVNGNDIKL
+1111 
-1121 TKNEDGYE
+1121 
-1129 FTMPKCDVTLSAVLD
+1129 
-1144 TGINETTVI
+1144 
-1153 DGKTYVVVKN
+1153 
-1163 ASDFVKAVKSIAD
+1163 
-1176 GNSELNVYIAENINL
+1176 
-1191 TAEELAEYPI
+1191 
-1201 YTDEMKQSYNGI
+1201 MKQSYNGI

-1258 ETSVTE
+1258 ESSVTE
-1264 SIASGIAMAN
+1264 SMASGIAMAN

-1339 NQNENPSWNNM
+1339 NQNENSSWNNM

-1358 LLVQDFSSETDSSN
+1358 LLVQDFSSKTDSSN
-1372 KIEFAAT
+1372 KIEFAAK

-1459 KSQTGD
+1459 KSQTDD

-1532 KLTNNIVRYD
+1532 KLTNNIVGYD

-1579 LDTDAVVKNLTIN
+1579 LDTNAVVKNLTIN
-1592 GSIKANVNYV
+1592 GSIKANANYV

-1632 GIIGQNM
+1632 GFIGQNL

-1660 VGGIIGY
+1660 V
-1667 SAGYIY
+1667 
-1673 NFSKITDCVNNGKL
+1673 
-1687 NAENNGAGIIVV
+1687 
-1699 GSHCMVT
+1699 
-1706 NCVNNANINA
+1706 
-1716 NKNTGG
+1716 GG

-1766 NSGNVSGSLAS
+1766 SSGNVSGSLAS

-1945 VIELEKNVEMDEIK
+1945 VIELEKNVEMDEIN

-2014 NGSDMISSMALEPNK
+2014 NGADMISSMALEPNK

-2064 TDENVVLTITPTD
+2064 TDEDVVLTITPTD

-2126 KLMLWDKTNN
+2126 KLMLWDKRNN

>member
-1 MTFVPMQMA
+1 MA
-10 YADSAF
+10 
-16 SGGNGTMD
+16 
-24 DPYLITSANDFK
+24 K
-36 QLATEV
+36 
-42 NGGNNYSNTY
+42 
-52 FKIPETVTETI
+52 
-63 ELSTDDGYVPIG
+63 
-75 NDTNQFEGTFDGGNH
+75 
-90 TINLNLT
+90 
-97 GERLVGLFGEGEEN
+97 
-111 SNLCNIRTTGSVSM
+111 
-125 TGYYAGGIVAN
+125 
-136 MYGNVVNC
+136 
-144 HNEASVTGYY
+144 
-154 HVGGIVGISDN
+154 
-165 SKYIINC
+165 
-172 SNSGAIVG
+172 
-180 NMNVGGIVGN
+180 
-190 ISTLKVINCLNTGTV
+190 
-205 QGSSCGGIAGYSG
+205 
-218 LYSKIYNCINN
+218 
-229 GLVTKKSDGNYIGG
+229 
-243 LFGEKNGNNDAFGNC
+243 KNGNNDAFGNC
-258 YYNGTINSEI
+258 YYNRTINSKI

-426 VLSKAV
+426 ILSKAV

-575 NTADDKKLV
+575 NTADDKKSV

-721 IKVTDSKGKSIK
+721 IKVTDSKGKSVK

-740 TYEFTMPKSQVNIQ
+740 TYEFTMPK
-754 AICDYN
+754 
-760 LTTDSEGVY
+760 
-769 YISDADDLVAFA
+769 
-781 RIVEAGQTDA
+781 
-791 NAKVVAKSIN
+791 
-801 YRDYSGYWAYSNVGL
+801 
-816 IGKNAPYT
+816 
-824 GTFDGNGAE
+824 
-833 ITADCILFAET
+833 
-844 DGAVI
+844 
-849 KNVNINSH
+849 
-857 VYNEKSAGI
+857 
-866 VQVANNTS
+866 
-874 IDNCDVYISLNYGIC
+874 
-889 GGIAAEAYNSTITN
+889 
-903 CCVTATGYIYE
+903 
-914 FGGIVYSTSGNT
+914 
-926 VIANC
+926 
-931 VLKNSGVNVTSLY
+931 
-944 GGIVGEACGKTEIY
+944 
-958 NCANSDIFNS
+958 
-968 RRSGGIVSYAE
+968 
-979 MSGLTLENNMYY
+979 
-991 EENDCYDV
+991 
-999 YYDIEKDECISK
+999 
-1011 MVDKDSTVSEQDA
+1011 
-1024 DGLYIPAKLN
+1024 
-1034 EYVRANPNQVKGTTL
+1034 
-1049 KTWGIDYNNEPSFA
+1049 
-1063 NNKNPELYLIKQSGV
+1063 
-1078 KADTLINGDYARGA
+1078 
-1092 LPGNKVTICGIAD
+1092 
-1105 SAVVAV
+1105 
-1111 TDVNGNDIKL
+1111 
-1121 TKNEDGYE
+1121 
-1129 FTMPKCDVTLSAVLD
+1129 CDVTVSAVLD
-1144 TGINETTVI
+1144 TGISETTVI

-1191 TAEELAEYPI
+1191 TAEGLAEYPI

-1339 NQNENPSWNNM
+1339 NQNENSSWNNM
-1350 TGNDDDNG
+1350 TGGDDDNG

-1409 ELVFADDENIPY
+1409 ELVFADDENVPY

-1444 TSSFEEDLVISDITL
+1444 TSSFEEDFAISDITL

-1532 KLTNNIVRYD
+1532 KLTNNIVGYD

-1592 GSIKANVNYV
+1592 GSIKANANYV

-1667 SAGYIY
+1667 SAGYTY
-1673 NFSKITDCVNNGKL
+1673 NFSKITDCVNNGKV

-1716 NKNTGG
+1716 NKNAGG

-1766 NSGNVSGSLAS
+1766 NSGNISGSLAS

-1810 IESSN
+1810 TESSN

-1959 LADYVKFENDAISR
+1959 LADYVKFENDTISR
-1973 DFTFTL
+1973 DLTFTL

-2014 NGSDMISSMALEPNK
+2014 NGADMISSMALEPNK

>member
-1 MTFVPMQMA
+1 MA
-10 YADSAF
+10 
-16 SGGNGTMD
+16 
-24 DPYLITSANDFK
+24 K
-36 QLATEV
+36 
-42 NGGNNYSNTY
+42 
-52 FKIPETVTETI
+52 
-63 ELSTDDGYVPIG
+63 
-75 NDTNQFEGTFDGGNH
+75 
-90 TINLNLT
+90 
-97 GERLVGLFGEGEEN
+97 
-111 SNLCNIRTTGSVSM
+111 
-125 TGYYAGGIVAN
+125 
-136 MYGNVVNC
+136 
-144 HNEASVTGYY
+144 
-154 HVGGIVGISDN
+154 
-165 SKYIINC
+165 
-172 SNSGAIVG
+172 
-180 NMNVGGIVGN
+180 
-190 ISTLKVINCLNTGTV
+190 
-205 QGSSCGGIAGYSG
+205 
-218 LYSKIYNCINN
+218 
-229 GLVTKKSDGNYIGG
+229 
-243 LFGEKNGNNDAFGNC
+243 KNGNNDAFGNC

-426 VLSKAV
+426 ILSKAV

-575 NTADDKKLV
+575 NTADDKKSV

-721 IKVTDSKGKSIK
+721 IKVTDSKGKSVK

-740 TYEFTMPKSQVNIQ
+740 TYEFTMPK
-754 AICDYN
+754 
-760 LTTDSEGVY
+760 
-769 YISDADDLVAFA
+769 
-781 RIVEAGQTDA
+781 
-791 NAKVVAKSIN
+791 
-801 YRDYSGYWAYSNVGL
+801 
-816 IGKNAPYT
+816 
-824 GTFDGNGAE
+824 
-833 ITADCILFAET
+833 
-844 DGAVI
+844 
-849 KNVNINSH
+849 
-857 VYNEKSAGI
+857 
-866 VQVANNTS
+866 
-874 IDNCDVYISLNYGIC
+874 
-889 GGIAAEAYNSTITN
+889 
-903 CCVTATGYIYE
+903 
-914 FGGIVYSTSGNT
+914 
-926 VIANC
+926 
-931 VLKNSGVNVTSLY
+931 
-944 GGIVGEACGKTEIY
+944 
-958 NCANSDIFNS
+958 
-968 RRSGGIVSYAE
+968 
-979 MSGLTLENNMYY
+979 
-991 EENDCYDV
+991 
-999 YYDIEKDECISK
+999 
-1011 MVDKDSTVSEQDA
+1011 
-1024 DGLYIPAKLN
+1024 
-1034 EYVRANPNQVKGTTL
+1034 
-1049 KTWGIDYNNEPSFA
+1049 
-1063 NNKNPELYLIKQSGV
+1063 
-1078 KADTLINGDYARGA
+1078 
-1092 LPGNKVTICGIAD
+1092 
-1105 SAVVAV
+1105 
-1111 TDVNGNDIKL
+1111 
-1121 TKNEDGYE
+1121 
-1129 FTMPKCDVTLSAVLD
+1129 CDVTVSAVLD
-1144 TGINETTVI
+1144 TGISETTVI

-1191 TAEELAEYPI
+1191 TAEGLAEYPI

-1258 ETSVTE
+1258 ESSVTE
-1264 SIASGIAMAN
+1264 SMASGIAMAN

-1339 NQNENPSWNNM
+1339 NQNENSSWNNM

-1428 VEQPYKQGETV
+1428 VEEPYKQGETV

-1459 KSQTGD
+1459 EGQAGN

-1532 KLTNNIVRYD
+1532 KLTNNIVGYD

-1579 LDTDAVVKNLTIN
+1579 LDTDAVVKKLTIN
-1592 GSIKANVNYV
+1592 GSIKANANYV

-1632 GIIGQNM
+1632 GFIGQNL

-1667 SAGYIY
+1667 SAGYTY
-1673 NFSKITDCVNNGKL
+1673 NFSKITDCVNNGKV

-1716 NKNTGG
+1716 NKNAGG

-1766 NSGNVSGSLAS
+1766 NSGNISGSLAS

-1810 IESSN
+1810 TESSN

-1959 LADYVKFENDAISR
+1959 LADYVKFENDTISR

-2014 NGSDMISSMALEPNK
+2014 NGADMISSMALEPNK